1 MKWNQLLRKEF
12 TEIIKSKKILI
23 PIIAVLFVPI
33 LYAGMF
39 LWAFWDPYKQLD
51 DLPVAVVNLDKGAV
65 FDGKPI
71 EVGKGLVDNLKDN
84 TSFKW
89 EFVSEKEAE
98 KGMEGRKYYMLVR
111 IPDDFSSNA
120 TTLLKDDP
128 KPLNLEYIPNESLN
142 FLSSQIGGT
151 AIEKIK
157 GEVSSTLTKTYAEK
171 MFDSIQDVSK
181 GLADGAEGANKLH
194 DGSSELHDGSSKVTD
209 GLHTLQGKSGEMK
222 DGAQKL
228 ADGSNKLVDGS
239 GKVTNGLNTLNS
251 KTGEMQTGIGKLVD
265 GSGKVT
271 DGLHV
276 LNSNVGIG
284 KLVSG
289 SGKVTDGLHVLNSN
303 AGIGKLV
310 SGSGKVTDGLHV
322 LNSNAGIGKLVD
334 GSGKVTDGLH
344 ALNSNA
350 GIGKLVD
357 GSGKVTNGLNMLNS
371 KTGEMQ
377 TGIGKLVSGSGKV
390 TDGLNTLNSKT
401 GEMQKGI
408 GELRDG
414 SEKVT
419 GGLNELVSKSG
430 DLKTGTTD
438 LSNGMGKLV
447 EGRSQLE
454 KGSQEI
460 QKGLQDLN
468 SNVQKSAAGLEEMQ
482 SKVPSILNTVNEKI
496 DGAGANVNQLNELT
510 QSTAGDAKTAAQD
523 VANLQK
529 QIESLPK
536 EYQEQLQP
544 FITSAVKST
553 ATVQQK
559 AAGVAGGTNKLNEEV
574 KQLKGEIHQTTNG
587 LQNKLP
593 NPEGVKTLAGGIEK
607 LTNAQNEFVS
617 KFHGFGEGLDKAKI
631 GANKLKDGSVQLI
644 DGVTQLQSGSGK
656 VTAGLGELYAGANQ
670 MAGGIN
676 QLADG
681 SAQVTGGLGTVSE
694 RANQMAGGIN
704 QLADGSSQVTGG
716 LGTVSVGVSK
726 LADGSGQ
733 VTDGLGT
740 VSVGVSKLADGSGQ
754 VTGGLG
760 TVSVGVSKLADGSSQ
775 VTGGLGTV
783 SVAVNQLADGSSQVT
798 GGLGTLSAG
807 ANQMSGG
814 ITQLTDGSSQ
824 VTTGLGTLNGGLN
837 QMSTGST
844 QLIDGVNKLADG
856 SGKVTDGLVKVN
868 DGSGELAEKLG
879 EGAEKT
885 GEVKGTDK
893 TYDMFAS
900 PVKVKTEKMA
910 EVPNY
915 GTGFTPYF
923 LSLGL
928 FVGALLLSIV
938 YPLRDT
944 VGVPKSGFSWFIS
957 KFGVL
962 LSVGIIQ
969 AIVADVILLFG
980 LGVEVQSIPY
990 FILFSIVTSLAFI
1003 ALIQCLVT
1011 AFGDAGRFIAIIT
1024 LIIQLTTSAGTFPL
1038 ELIPKFLQPFN
1049 AWLPMTYSVS
1059 GLKAVVSSGDFNFM
1073 WQNIGMLMIFI
1084 VVLSLG
1090 TIASLTLMHKRQF
1103 KNVAENQ
1110 SVEA

>member
-1 MKWNQLLRKEF
+1 MKGNQLLRKEF
-12 TEIIKSKKILI
+12 TQIIKSKKILI

-89 EFVSEKEAE
+89 EFVSEKEAK

-120 TTLLKDDP
+120 TTLLKDEP

-157 GEVSSTLTKTYAEK
+157 GEVASTLTKTYAEK

-181 GLADGAEGANKLH
+181 GLADGAEGASKLH

-222 DGAQKL
+222 DGVQKL

-251 KTGEMQTGIGKLVD
+251 KTGEMQIGIGKLVD
-265 GSGKVT
+265 
-271 DGLHV
+271 
-276 LNSNVGIG
+276 
-284 KLVSG
+284 
-289 SGKVTDGLHVLNSN
+289 
-303 AGIGKLV
+303 
-310 SGSGKVTDGLHV
+310 GSGKVTDGLHV

-334 GSGKVTDGLH
+334 GSGKVT
-344 ALNSNA
+344 
-350 GIGKLVD
+350 
-357 GSGKVTNGLNMLNS
+357 NGLNTLNS

-377 TGIGKLVSGSGKV
+377 TGIGKLIDGSGKV

-408 GELRDG
+408 DELHDG

-419 GGLNELVSKSG
+419 GGLNKLVSKSG
-430 DLKTGTTD
+430 ELKIGTTG
-438 LSNGMGKLV
+438 LSNGMEALV
-447 EGRSQLE
+447 EGQRQLE
-454 KGSQEI
+454 KWSQEI
-460 QKGLQDLN
+460 QKGLQDLS
-468 SNVQKSAAGLEEMQ
+468 SNVQKSTAALEEMQ
-482 SKVPSILNTVNEKI
+482 SKDPAILSTVNEKI

-510 QSTAGDAKTAAQD
+510 QSTARDAKNAAQD
-523 VANLQK
+523 VADLQK

-544 FITSAVKST
+544 FVTSAIKNT
-553 ATVQQK
+553 TTVQQK

-574 KQLKGEIHQTTNG
+574 KQLKGEINQKTGNG
-587 LQNKLP
+587 QSKLP
-593 NPEGVKTLAGGIEK
+593 NPAELQSLTVGIERLSSAQTGFVEKFQGFGVKLN
-607 LTNAQNEFVS
+607 NAKE
-617 KFHGFGEGLDKAKI
+617 
-631 GANKLKDGSVQLI
+631 GANTLKNESGHLIDAINQLADGS
-644 DGVTQLQSGSGK
+644 DK
-656 VTAGLGELYAGANQ
+656 VTGGLGALSAGANQ
-670 MAGGIN
+670 MAGG
-676 QLADG
+676 
-681 SAQVTGGLGTVSE
+681 
-694 RANQMAGGIN
+694 
-704 QLADGSSQVTGG
+704 
-716 LGTVSVGVSK
+716 
-726 LADGSGQ
+726 
-733 VTDGLGT
+733 
-740 VSVGVSKLADGSGQ
+740 
-754 VTGGLG
+754 
-760 TVSVGVSKLADGSSQ
+760 
-775 VTGGLGTV
+775 
-783 SVAVNQLADGSSQVT
+783 VNQLANGSSRVT

-807 ANQMSGG
+807 ANQMAGG
-814 ITQLTDGSSQ
+814 VNQLANGSSQ
-824 VTTGLGTLNGGLN
+824 VTGGLGTLSVGVSKLADGSKQVTGGLGTLSVGVNQMAGGVTQLADGSGQVTTGIGTLNGGLN
-837 QMSTGST
+837 KMSTGST

-969 AIVADVILLFG
+969 AVVADVILLFG

-1073 WQNIGMLMIFI
+1073 WQNIGILMIFI

-1090 TIASLTLMHKRQF
+1090 TIASLTWMHKRQF
-1103 KNVAENQ
+1103 RNIAENQ
-1110 SVEA
+1110 SIEA

>member
-1 MKWNQLLRKEF
+1 MKGNQLLRKEF

-65 FDGKPI
+65 FDGKSI

-84 TSFKW
+84 KSFKW
-89 EFVSEKEAE
+89 EFVSEKEAK

-120 TTLLKDDP
+120 TTLLKDNP

-157 GEVSSTLTKTYAEK
+157 TEVSSTLTKTYAEK

-222 DGAQKL
+222 DGVQKL

-251 KTGEMQTGIGKLVD
+251 KTGEMQI
-265 GSGKVT
+265 
-271 DGLHV
+271 
-276 LNSNVGIG
+276 
-284 KLVSG
+284 
-289 SGKVTDGLHVLNSN
+289 
-303 AGIGKLV
+303 
-310 SGSGKVTDGLHV
+310 
-322 LNSNAGIGKLVD
+322 
-334 GSGKVTDGLH
+334 
-344 ALNSNA
+344 

-357 GSGKVTNGLNMLNS
+357 GSGKVTNGLNTLNS
-371 KTGEMQ
+371 KTSEMQ
-377 TGIGKLVSGSGKV
+377 AGIGKLVDGSGKV

-408 GELRDG
+408 GELHDG
-414 SEKVT
+414 SEKLT
-419 GGLNELVSKSG
+419 GGLNKLVSKSG
-430 DLKTGTTD
+430 ELQIGTTD

-447 EGRSQLE
+447 EGQSQLE
-454 KGSQEI
+454 EGSQAI

-468 SNVQKSAAGLEEMQ
+468 SNVQKSAADLEEMQ

-510 QSTAGDAKTAAQD
+510 QSTAGDAKTATQD

-559 AAGVAGGTNKLNEEV
+559 ATGVAGGTNKLNEEV
-574 KQLKGEIHQTTNG
+574 KQLKGEINQKTNG
-587 LQNKLP
+587 LQNELP
-593 NPEGVKTLAGGIEK
+593 NPAGGKILAGGIAK

-617 KFHGFGEGLDKAKI
+617 KFHGFGEGLDNAKI
-631 GANKLKDGSVQLI
+631 GADKLKDGSVQLI
-644 DGVTQLQSGSGK
+644 DGVAQLQSGSGK
-656 VTAGLGELYAGANQ
+656 VTAGLGQLSAGANQ
-670 MAGGIN
+670 MAGGVN
-676 QLADG
+676 QLA
-681 SAQVTGGLGTVSE
+681 
-694 RANQMAGGIN
+694 N
-704 QLADGSSQVTGG
+704 GSSQVTGG
-716 LGTVSVGVSK
+716 LGTLSAG
-726 LADGSGQ
+726 ANQ
-733 VTDGLGT
+733 M
-740 VSVGVSKLADGSGQ
+740 A
-754 VTGGLG
+754 GG
-760 TVSVGVSKLADGSSQ
+760 
-775 VTGGLGTV
+775 
-783 SVAVNQLADGSSQVT
+783 VNQLADGSSQVT
-798 GGLGTLSAG
+798 GGLGTLSVG
-807 ANQMSGG
+807 ANQMAGG
-814 ITQLTDGSSQ
+814 VNQLADGSNQ

-837 QMSTGST
+837 KMSTGST

-1073 WQNIGMLMIFI
+1073 WQNVGVLMIFI

-1090 TIASLTLMHKRQF
+1090 TIAALTWMHKRQF
-1103 KNVAENQ
+1103 RNIAENQ
-1110 SVEA
+1110 SIEA

>member
-1 MKWNQLLRKEF
+1 MKGNQLLRKEF
-12 TEIIKSKKILI
+12 TQIIKSKKILI

-51 DLPVAVVNLDKGAV
+51 DLPVAVVNLDKGAE

-89 EFVSEKEAE
+89 EFVSEKEAK

-120 TTLLKDDP
+120 TTLLKDEP

-157 GEVSSTLTKTYAEK
+157 GEVASTLTKTYAEK

-181 GLADGAEGANKLH
+181 GLADGAEGASKLH
-194 DGSSELHDGSSKVTD
+194 DGSNELHDGSSKVTD
-209 GLHTLQGKSGEMK
+209 GLHTLQGKSGEIQT
-222 DGAQKL
+222 GVGKL
-228 ADGSNKLVDGS
+228 FDGS

-251 KTGEMQTGIGKLVD
+251 KTGEMQIGIGKLVD
-265 GSGKVT
+265 
-271 DGLHV
+271 
-276 LNSNVGIG
+276 
-284 KLVSG
+284 
-289 SGKVTDGLHVLNSN
+289 
-303 AGIGKLV
+303 
-310 SGSGKVTDGLHV
+310 GSGKVTDGLHV

-334 GSGKVTDGLH
+334 GSGKVT
-344 ALNSNA
+344 
-350 GIGKLVD
+350 
-357 GSGKVTNGLNMLNS
+357 NGLNTLNS
-371 KTGEMQ
+371 KTSEMQ
-377 TGIGKLVSGSGKV
+377 TGIGKLQDGSQKV
-390 TDGLNTLNSKT
+390 TVGLNTLNGKT
-401 GEMQKGI
+401 GEIQTGI
-408 GELRDG
+408 GKLQDG
-414 SEKVT
+414 SKKVT
-419 GGLNELVSKSG
+419 AGLNTLVSQSG
-430 DLKTGTTD
+430 ELKTGTTD
-438 LSNGMGKLV
+438 LSNGMEQLVGGQSKL
-447 EGRSQLE
+447 EGASQKIE
-454 KGSQEI
+454 KGLE
-460 QKGLQDLN
+460 DLDRAVKN
-468 SNVQKSAAGLEEMQ
+468 SAAGLKEMQ
-482 SKVPSILNTVNEKI
+482 SKGPSILNTVNEKI
-496 DGAGANVNQLNELT
+496 NGAGANVNQLNELT
-510 QSTAGDAKTAAQD
+510 QSTAGDAKNAAQD

-536 EYQEQLQP
+536 EYQEQLQS
-544 FITSAVKST
+544 FITSAVTST

-574 KQLKGEIHQTTNG
+574 KQLKSEINQKTG
-587 LQNKLP
+587 DSQNKLP
-593 NPEGVKTLAGGIEK
+593 NTEKLDSLTDSIEK
-607 LTNAQNEFVS
+607 LVGVQKVFIGNFQEFGKKLNE
-617 KFHGFGEGLDKAKI
+617 AKE
-631 GANKLKDGSVQLI
+631 GANKFEKESGQLI
-644 DGVTQLQSGSGK
+644 DAINQLADGSGK
-656 VTAGLGELYAGANQ
+656 VTGGLDTLSAGANQ
-670 MAGGIN
+670 MAGG
-676 QLADG
+676 
-681 SAQVTGGLGTVSE
+681 
-694 RANQMAGGIN
+694 
-704 QLADGSSQVTGG
+704 
-716 LGTVSVGVSK
+716 
-726 LADGSGQ
+726 
-733 VTDGLGT
+733 
-740 VSVGVSKLADGSGQ
+740 
-754 VTGGLG
+754 
-760 TVSVGVSKLADGSSQ
+760 
-775 VTGGLGTV
+775 
-783 SVAVNQLADGSSQVT
+783 VNQLADGSSQVT
-798 GGLGTLSAG
+798 GGLGTLSARANQMAGGVNQLADGSSQVTGGLGTLSVGVTKLADGSSRVTGGLDTLSVG
-807 ANQMSGG
+807 AGQMSGG
-814 ITQLTDGSSQ
+814 ITQLENGSGQ
-824 VTTGLGTLNGGLN
+824 VTTGLGAL
-837 QMSTGST
+837 STGST

-885 GEVKGTDK
+885 GEVKGSDK

-969 AIVADVILLFG
+969 AVVADVILLFG

-1073 WQNIGMLMIFI
+1073 WQNIGILMIFI

-1090 TIASLTLMHKRQF
+1090 TIASLTWMHKRQF
-1103 KNVAENQ
+1103 KNIAENQ

>member
-1 MKWNQLLRKEF
+1 MKGNQLLRKEF

-65 FDGKPI
+65 LDGKPI

-84 TSFKW
+84 KSFKW
-89 EFVSEKEAE
+89 EFVSEKEAK

-120 TTLLKDDP
+120 TTLLKDNP
-128 KPLNLEYIPNESLN
+128 RPLNLEYIPNESLN

-157 GEVSSTLTKTYAEK
+157 TEVSSTLTKTYAEK
-171 MFDSIQDVSK
+171 MFDSIKDVSK
-181 GLADGAEGANKLH
+181 GLADGSEGASKLH

-222 DGAQKL
+222 DGVQKL

-239 GKVTNGLNTLNS
+239 GKVTAGLNTLNS
-251 KTGEMQTGIGKLVD
+251 KTGEMQTGIGKLQD
-265 GSGKVT
+265 GSQKVT
-271 DGLHV
+271 
-276 LNSNVGIG
+276 
-284 KLVSG
+284 
-289 SGKVTDGLHVLNSN
+289 
-303 AGIGKLV
+303 A
-310 SGSGKVTDGLHV
+310 
-322 LNSNAGIGKLVD
+322 
-334 GSGKVTDGLH
+334 
-344 ALNSNA
+344 
-350 GIGKLVD
+350 
-357 GSGKVTNGLNMLNS
+357 
-371 KTGEMQ
+371 
-377 TGIGKLVSGSGKV
+377 
-390 TDGLNTLNSKT
+390 GLNTLVN
-401 GEMQKGI
+401 
-408 GELRDG
+408 
-414 SEKVT
+414 
-419 GGLNELVSKSG
+419 KSG
-430 DLKTGTTD
+430 ELKTGTNE
-438 LSNGMGKLV
+438 LAAGMEQLV
-447 EGRSQLE
+447 GGQSQLE
-454 KGSQEI
+454 GVSQKIE
-460 QKGLQDLN
+460 KGLQELD
-468 SNVQKSAAGLEEMQ
+468 SKVKSSAAGLEEMQ
-482 SKVPSILNTVNEKI
+482 AKVPTILNKVNEKI
-496 DGAGANVNQLNELT
+496 DGAEKNVNQLNGFT
-510 QSTAGDAKTAAQD
+510 QSTAGDAKNAAQD

-544 FITSAVKST
+544 YVTNAAKST

-559 AAGVAGGTNKLNEEV
+559 VAVVSGGTKQLNEEV
-574 KQLKGEIHQTTNG
+574 NQLKGEINQKASEM
-587 LQNKLP
+587 QNKLP
-593 NPEGVKTLAGGIEK
+593 NSGGINTLTDGITK
-607 LTNAQNEFVS
+607 LMNAQNQFVS
-617 KFHGFGEGLDKAKI
+617 KFHGFGEGLNNAKV
-631 GANKLKDGSVQLI
+631 GANKLNKGSDQLI
-644 DGVTQLQSGSGK
+644 DGVTQL
-656 VTAGLGELYAGANQ
+656 
-670 MAGGIN
+670 
-676 QLADG
+676 
-681 SAQVTGGLGTVSE
+681 
-694 RANQMAGGIN
+694 
-704 QLADGSSQVTGG
+704 ADGSS
-716 LGTVSVGVSK
+716 K
-726 LADGSGQ
+726 
-733 VTDGLGT
+733 
-740 VSVGVSKLADGSGQ
+740 
-754 VTGGLG
+754 
-760 TVSVGVSKLADGSSQ
+760 
-775 VTGGLGTV
+775 
-783 SVAVNQLADGSSQVT
+783 VT

-807 ANQMSGG
+807 ANQMTGG
-814 ITQLTDGSSQ
+814 ITQLADGSSQ

-837 QMSTGST
+837 KISTGST

-900 PVKVKTEKMA
+900 PVKVKTEKIA

-990 FILFSIVTSLAFI
+990 FILFSIITSLAFI

-1024 LIIQLTTSAGTFPL
+1024 LIMQLTTSAGTFPL

-1059 GLKAVVSSGDFNFM
+1059 GFKAVVSSGDFDFM

-1103 KNVAENQ
+1103 KNIAENQ
-1110 SVEA
+1110 SIEA

>member
-1 MKWNQLLRKEF
+1 MKGNQLLRKEF

-84 TSFKW
+84 KSFKW
-89 EFVSEKEAE
+89 EFVSEKEAK

-120 TTLLKDDP
+120 TTLLKDNP

-157 GEVSSTLTKTYAEK
+157 GEVASTLTKTYAEK

-222 DGAQKL
+222 DGVQKL

-251 KTGEMQTGIGKLVD
+251 KTGEMQIGIGKLVD
-265 GSGKVT
+265 
-271 DGLHV
+271 
-276 LNSNVGIG
+276 
-284 KLVSG
+284 
-289 SGKVTDGLHVLNSN
+289 
-303 AGIGKLV
+303 
-310 SGSGKVTDGLHV
+310 GSGKVTDGLHV

-357 GSGKVTNGLNMLNS
+357 GSGKVTDGLHALNS
-371 KTGEMQ
+371 NA
-377 TGIGKLVSGSGKV
+377 GIGKLVDGSGKV

-401 GEMQKGI
+401 GE
-408 GELRDG
+408 LRDG

-419 GGLNELVSKSG
+419 GGLNKLVSKSG
-430 DLKTGTTD
+430 ELKTGTTD

-447 EGRSQLE
+447 EGQSQLE
-454 KGSQEI
+454 EGSQAI
-460 QKGLQDLN
+460 QKGLQELN

-510 QSTAGDAKTAAQD
+510 QSTAGDAKNAAQE

-544 FITSAVKST
+544 FVTSAVKST

-574 KQLKGEIHQTTNG
+574 KQVKVEIHQTTNG

-593 NPEGVKTLAGGIEK
+593 NPAGIKTLAGGIEK

-617 KFHGFGEGLDKAKI
+617 KFHGFGEGLDNAKI
-631 GANKLKDGSVQLI
+631 GADKLKDGSVQLI

-656 VTAGLGELYAGANQ
+656 VTAGLGQLSAGV
-670 MAGGIN
+670 N

-681 SAQVTGGLGTVSE
+681 SGQVTDGLGTLSVGVSKLADGSGQVTGGLGTLSV
-694 RANQMAGGIN
+694 GVTK
-704 QLADGSSQVTGG
+704 LADGSGQVTGG
-716 LGTVSVGVSK
+716 LGTLSVGVSK

-740 VSVGVSKLADGSGQ
+740 LSVGANQ
-754 VTGGLG
+754 MAGG
-760 TVSVGVSKLADGSSQ
+760 
-775 VTGGLGTV
+775 
-783 SVAVNQLADGSSQVT
+783 VNQLADGS
-798 GGLGTLSAG
+798 G
-807 ANQMSGG
+807 
-814 ITQLTDGSSQ
+814 Q

-837 QMSTGST
+837 QMSNGST

-990 FILFSIVTSLAFI
+990 FILFSIITSLAFI

-1024 LIIQLTTSAGTFPL
+1024 LIMQLTTSAGTFPL

-1059 GLKAVVSSGDFNFM
+1059 GLKAVVSSGDFDFM
-1073 WQNIGMLMIFI
+1073 WKNIGILMIFI
-1084 VVLSLG
+1084 VVLSFG
-1090 TIASLTLMHKRQF
+1090 TIVSLTLMHKRKF
-1103 KNVAENQ
+1103 KNVLENQ

>member
-1 MKWNQLLRKEF
+1 MKGNQLLRKEF
-12 TEIIKSKKILI
+12 TQIIKSKKILI

-89 EFVSEKEAE
+89 EFVSEKEAK

-120 TTLLKDDP
+120 TTLLKDEP

-157 GEVSSTLTKTYAEK
+157 GEVASTLTKTYAEK

-181 GLADGAEGANKLH
+181 GLADGAEGASKLH

-222 DGAQKL
+222 DGVGKL

-239 GKVTNGLNTLNS
+239 GKVTAGLNTLNSKTGEMQVGIGKLQDGSQKVTVGLNTLNS
-251 KTGEMQTGIGKLVD
+251 KTGEMQTGIGKLID
-265 GSGKVT
+265 GSR
-271 DGLHV
+271 
-276 LNSNVGIG
+276 
-284 KLVSG
+284 
-289 SGKVTDGLHVLNSN
+289 
-303 AGIGKLV
+303 
-310 SGSGKVTDGLHV
+310 
-322 LNSNAGIGKLVD
+322 
-334 GSGKVTDGLH
+334 
-344 ALNSNA
+344 
-350 GIGKLVD
+350 
-357 GSGKVTNGLNMLNS
+357 
-371 KTGEMQ
+371 
-377 TGIGKLVSGSGKV
+377 KV

-408 GELRDG
+408 GELHDG

-419 GGLNELVSKSG
+419 GGLNKLVSKSG
-430 DLKTGTTD
+430 ELKTGTTD
-438 LSNGMGKLV
+438 LSNGMEQLV
-447 EGRSQLE
+447 GGQSQLE
-454 KGSQEI
+454 VASQKIE
-460 QKGLQDLN
+460 KGLQDLN
-468 SNVQKSAAGLEEMQ
+468 SKVKSSAAGLGEMQ
-482 SKVPSILNTVNEKI
+482 SKGNTVNEKI
-496 DGAGANVNQLNELT
+496 DEAGANVNQLNELT
-510 QSTAGDAKTAAQD
+510 QSTAGDAKNAAQD

-544 FITSAVKST
+544 FITSAVKNT

-574 KQLKGEIHQTTNG
+574 KQLKGEINQKTSDG
-587 LQNKLP
+587 QSKLP
-593 NPEGVKTLAGGIEK
+593 NAAELQSLTVGIERLSSAQTGFVEKFQGFGVKLN
-607 LTNAQNEFVS
+607 NAKE
-617 KFHGFGEGLDKAKI
+617 
-631 GANKLKDGSVQLI
+631 GANTFKNESGQLI
-644 DGVTQLQSGSGK
+644 DAINQLADGSDK
-656 VTAGLGELYAGANQ
+656 VTGGLGALSAGANQ
-670 MAGGIN
+670 MAGGVN
-676 QLADG
+676 QLA
-681 SAQVTGGLGTVSE
+681 
-694 RANQMAGGIN
+694 N
-704 QLADGSSQVTGG
+704 GSSQVTGG
-716 LGTVSVGVSK
+716 LGTLS
-726 LADGSGQ
+726 
-733 VTDGLGT
+733 
-740 VSVGVSKLADGSGQ
+740 
-754 VTGGLG
+754 TG
-760 TVSVGVSKLADGSSQ
+760 ANQ
-775 VTGGLGTV
+775 MAGG
-783 SVAVNQLADGSSQVT
+783 VNQLADGSSQVT
-798 GGLGTLSAG
+798 GGLGTLSVG
-807 ANQMSGG
+807 ANQMAGG
-814 ITQLTDGSSQ
+814 VNQLADGSNQ

-856 SGKVTDGLVKVN
+856 SGKVTDGLMKVN

-969 AIVADVILLFG
+969 AVVADVILLFG

-1073 WQNIGMLMIFI
+1073 WQNVGVLMIFI

-1090 TIASLTLMHKRQF
+1090 TIASLTWMHKRQF
-1103 KNVAENQ
+1103 KNIAENQ

>member
-1 MKWNQLLRKEF
+1 MKGNQLLRKEF

-84 TSFKW
+84 KSFKW
-89 EFVSEKEAE
+89 EFVSEKEAK

-120 TTLLKDDP
+120 TTLLKDNP

-157 GEVSSTLTKTYAEK
+157 TEVSSTLTKTYAEK
-171 MFDSIQDVSK
+171 MFDSIKDVSK
-181 GLADGAEGANKLH
+181 GLADGAEGANELH

-222 DGAQKL
+222 DGVQKL

-251 KTGEMQTGIGKLVD
+251 KTGEMQTGIGKLQD

-271 DGLHV
+271 G
-276 LNSNVGIG
+276 
-284 KLVSG
+284 
-289 SGKVTDGLHVLNSN
+289 
-303 AGIGKLV
+303 
-310 SGSGKVTDGLHV
+310 
-322 LNSNAGIGKLVD
+322 
-334 GSGKVTDGLH
+334 
-344 ALNSNA
+344 
-350 GIGKLVD
+350 
-357 GSGKVTNGLNMLNS
+357 
-371 KTGEMQ
+371 
-377 TGIGKLVSGSGKV
+377 
-390 TDGLNTLNSKT
+390 GLNTLNSKT
-401 GEMQKGI
+401 

-419 GGLNELVSKSG
+419 GGLNKLVSKSG
-430 DLKTGTTD
+430 ELQTGTTN

-447 EGRSQLE
+447 EGQSQLE
-454 KGSQEI
+454 KGSQAI

-468 SNVQKSAAGLEEMQ
+468 SNVQNSAAGLEEMQ
-482 SKVPSILNTVNEKI
+482 SKVPSILNAVNEKI
-496 DGAGANVNQLNELT
+496 DGAGENVNQLNELT
-510 QSTAGDAKTAAQD
+510 QSTAGDAKNAAQE

-529 QIESLPK
+529 KIESLPK
-536 EYQEQLQP
+536 EYQEQLQA

-559 AAGVAGGTNKLNEEV
+559 ATGVAGGTNKLNEEV
-574 KQLKGEIHQTTNG
+574 KQLKGEIDQKTSG

-593 NPEGVKTLAGGIEK
+593 NSEGVKTLADGIEK

-617 KFHGFGEGLDKAKI
+617 KFYGFGEGLDNAKI
-631 GANKLKDGSVQLI
+631 GADKLKDGSVQLI
-644 DGVTQLQSGSGK
+644 DGITQLQSGSGK
-656 VTAGLGELYAGANQ
+656 VTAGLGQLSAG
-670 MAGGIN
+670 
-676 QLADG
+676 
-681 SAQVTGGLGTVSE
+681 
-694 RANQMAGGIN
+694 
-704 QLADGSSQVTGG
+704 
-716 LGTVSVGVSK
+716 
-726 LADGSGQ
+726 
-733 VTDGLGT
+733 
-740 VSVGVSKLADGSGQ
+740 
-754 VTGGLG
+754 
-760 TVSVGVSKLADGSSQ
+760 
-775 VTGGLGTV
+775 
-783 SVAVNQLADGSSQVT
+783 VNQLVDGSSQVT
-798 GGLGTLSAG
+798 GGLGTLSVG
-807 ANQMSGG
+807 TSQMTGG
-814 ITQLTDGSSQ
+814 ITQLADGSSQ

-837 QMSTGST
+837 KMSTGST

-990 FILFSIVTSLAFI
+990 FILFSIITSLAFI

-1024 LIIQLTTSAGTFPL
+1024 LIMQLTTSAGTFPL
-1038 ELIPKFLQPFN
+1038 ELIPKFLQPFH

-1059 GLKAVVSSGDFNFM
+1059 GLKAVVSSGDFDFM

>member
-1 MKWNQLLRKEF
+1 MKGNQLLRKEF
-12 TEIIKSKKILI
+12 TQIIKSKKILI

-89 EFVSEKEAE
+89 EFVSEKEA
-98 KGMEGRKYYMLVR
+98 KRGMEGRKYYMLVR

-209 GLHTLQGKSGEMK
+209 GLHTLQEKSGEMK
-222 DGAQKL
+222 DGVQKL

-251 KTGEMQTGIGKLVD
+251 KTGEMQIGIGKLVD

-271 DGLHV
+271 NGLNT
-276 LNSNVGIG
+276 LNSKTGEMQIGIG
-284 KLVSG
+284 KLV
-289 SGKVTDGLHVLNSN
+289 D
-303 AGIGKLV
+303 
-310 SGSGKVTDGLHV
+310 GSGKVTDGLHV

-357 GSGKVTNGLNMLNS
+357 GSGKVTDGLHALNS
-371 KTGEMQ
+371 NA
-377 TGIGKLVSGSGKV
+377 GIGKLVDGSGKV

-401 GEMQKGI
+401 GE
-408 GELRDG
+408 LRDG

-419 GGLNELVSKSG
+419 GGLNKLVSKSG
-430 DLKTGTTD
+430 ELKTGTTD

-447 EGRSQLE
+447 EGQSQLE

-460 QKGLQDLN
+460 QKGLQELN
-468 SNVQKSAAGLEEMQ
+468 SSVQKSAAGLEEMQ

-510 QSTAGDAKTAAQD
+510 QSTAGDAKNAAQE

-544 FITSAVKST
+544 FVTSAVKST

-587 LQNKLP
+587 LQKNLP
-593 NPEGVKTLAGGIEK
+593 NPAGIKTLAGGIEK
-607 LTNAQNEFVS
+607 LTSAQNEFVS
-617 KFHGFGEGLDKAKI
+617 KFHGFGEGLDNAKI
-631 GANKLKDGSVQLI
+631 GADKLKDGSVQLI
-644 DGVTQLQSGSGK
+644 DGVTQLQSGSEK
-656 VTAGLGELYAGANQ
+656 VTAGLGQLSAGVNQ
-670 MAGGIN
+670 
-676 QLADG
+676 
-681 SAQVTGGLGTVSE
+681 
-694 RANQMAGGIN
+694 
-704 QLADGSSQVTGG
+704 
-716 LGTVSVGVSK
+716 

-733 VTDGLGT
+733 VTGGLGT
-740 VSVGVSKLADGSGQ
+740 LSVGVSKLADGSGQ

-760 TVSVGVSKLADGSSQ
+760 TLSVGVTK
-775 VTGGLGTV
+775 
-783 SVAVNQLADGSSQVT
+783 LADGSSQVT

-807 ANQMSGG
+807 VNQLADGSGQVTGGLGTLSAGANQMAGG
-814 ITQLTDGSSQ
+814 VNQLADGSSQVTDGLGTLSVGANQMAGGVNQLADGSNQ

-837 QMSTGST
+837 KMSTGST

-856 SGKVTDGLVKVN
+856 SGKVTDGLEKVN

-969 AIVADVILLFG
+969 AVVADVILLFG

-1073 WQNIGMLMIFI
+1073 WQNVGVLMIFI

-1090 TIASLTLMHKRQF
+1090 TIASLTWMHKRQF
-1103 KNVAENQ
+1103 RNIAENQ
-1110 SVEA
+1110 SIEA

>member
-1 MKWNQLLRKEF
+1 MKGNQLLHKEF
-12 TEIIKSKKILI
+12 TQIIKSKKILI

-89 EFVSEKEAE
+89 EFVSEKEAK

-120 TTLLKDDP
+120 TTLLKDEP

-181 GLADGAEGANKLH
+181 GLADGAEGASKLH
-194 DGSSELHDGSSKVTD
+194 DGSSELHDGSSKVTG

-222 DGAQKL
+222 DGVGKL
-228 ADGSNKLVDGS
+228 FDGS
-239 GKVTNGLNTLNS
+239 GKVTAGLNTLNG
-251 KTGEMQTGIGKLVD
+251 KTGEMQIGIGKLVD
-265 GSGKVT
+265 
-271 DGLHV
+271 
-276 LNSNVGIG
+276 
-284 KLVSG
+284 
-289 SGKVTDGLHVLNSN
+289 
-303 AGIGKLV
+303 
-310 SGSGKVTDGLHV
+310 GSGKVTDGLHV

-334 GSGKVTDGLH
+334 GSGKVTDGL
-344 ALNSNA
+344 
-350 GIGKLVD
+350 
-357 GSGKVTNGLNMLNS
+357 
-371 KTGEMQ
+371 
-377 TGIGKLVSGSGKV
+377 
-390 TDGLNTLNSKT
+390 NTLNSKT
-401 GEMQKGI
+401 GEMKKGI
-408 GELRDG
+408 SELHDG

-419 GGLNELVSKSG
+419 NGLSILVSKTG
-430 DLKTGTTD
+430 ELKTGTTE
-438 LSNGMGKLV
+438 LSNGMEKLA
-447 EGRSQLE
+447 GGQSQLE

-460 QKGLQDLN
+460 QKGLQELN
-468 SNVQKSAAGLEEMQ
+468 NKVQNSVAGLEEMQ
-482 SKVPSILNTVNEKI
+482 LKVPAILNTVNEKI
-496 DGAGANVNQLNELT
+496 DGAGANVNQLNEFT
-510 QSTAGDAKTAAQD
+510 QSTAGDAKTAAQE

-544 FITSAVKST
+544 FIASAVKST
-553 ATVQQK
+553 TTVQQK

-574 KQLKGEIHQTTNG
+574 KQLKGEIGEKTSGMQS
-587 LQNKLP
+587 KMP
-593 NPEGVKTLAGGIEK
+593 NPEDIGNLTSGIKKLA
-607 LTNAQNEFVS
+607 NAQNEFVS
-617 KFHGFGEGLDKAKI
+617 KFHGLGEGLGNAKV
-631 GANKLKDGSVQLI
+631 GADRLKNGSGQLI
-644 DGVTQLQSGSGK
+644 DGVNQLFDGSGK
-656 VTAGLGELYAGANQ
+656 VTEGLGTLSVGANQ
-670 MAGGIN
+670 MAGG
-676 QLADG
+676 
-681 SAQVTGGLGTVSE
+681 
-694 RANQMAGGIN
+694 
-704 QLADGSSQVTGG
+704 
-716 LGTVSVGVSK
+716 
-726 LADGSGQ
+726 
-733 VTDGLGT
+733 
-740 VSVGVSKLADGSGQ
+740 
-754 VTGGLG
+754 
-760 TVSVGVSKLADGSSQ
+760 
-775 VTGGLGTV
+775 
-783 SVAVNQLADGSSQVT
+783 VNQLADGSSQVT
-798 GGLGTLSAG
+798 GGLGQLSVGVTKLADGSSQVTGGLDTLSAG
-807 ANQMSGG
+807 AGQMSGG
-814 ITQLTDGSSQ
+814 ITQLANGSGQ
-824 VTTGLGTLNGGLN
+824 VTTGLGTL
-837 QMSTGST
+837 STGST

-969 AIVADVILLFG
+969 AVVADMILLFG

-1073 WQNIGMLMIFI
+1073 WQNIGILMIFI

-1090 TIASLTLMHKRQF
+1090 TIVSLTWMHKRQF
-1103 KNVAENQ
+1103 RNIAENQ

>member
-84 TSFKW
+84 KSFKW
-89 EFVSEKEAE
+89 EFVSEKEAK

-111 IPDDFSSNA
+111 IPNDFSSNA

-222 DGAQKL
+222 DGVGKL
-228 ADGSNKLVDGS
+228 ADGSNKLVDGSGKVTAGLNTLNSKTGIGKLQDGSGKVTDGLNTLNGKTGEMQTGIGKLVDGS

-251 KTGEMQTGIGKLVD
+251 KTGE
-265 GSGKVT
+265 
-271 DGLHV
+271 
-276 LNSNVGIG
+276 
-284 KLVSG
+284 
-289 SGKVTDGLHVLNSN
+289 
-303 AGIGKLV
+303 
-310 SGSGKVTDGLHV
+310 
-322 LNSNAGIGKLVD
+322 
-334 GSGKVTDGLH
+334 
-344 ALNSNA
+344 
-350 GIGKLVD
+350 
-357 GSGKVTNGLNMLNS
+357 
-371 KTGEMQ
+371 
-377 TGIGKLVSGSGKV
+377 
-390 TDGLNTLNSKT
+390 
-401 GEMQKGI
+401 
-408 GELRDG
+408 LRDG

-419 GGLNELVSKSG
+419 GGLNKLVSKSG
-430 DLKTGTTD
+430 ELQTGTTD
-438 LSNGMGKLV
+438 LSNGMGKLA
-447 EGRSQLE
+447 EGKSQLE

-460 QKGLQDLN
+460 QKGLQELN
-468 SNVQKSAAGLEEMQ
+468 SNVQKSAVGLEEMQ

-510 QSTAGDAKTAAQD
+510 QSTAGDAKNAAQE

-544 FITSAVKST
+544 FVTSAVKST

-559 AAGVAGGTNKLNEEV
+559 ATGVAGGTNKLNEEV
-574 KQLKGEIHQTTNG
+574 KQLTGEIHQTTNG

-593 NPEGVKTLAGGIEK
+593 NPAGVKTLAGGVEK

-631 GANKLKDGSVQLI
+631 GADKLKDGSVQLI

-656 VTAGLGELYAGANQ
+656 VTAGLGQLSAGA
-670 MAGGIN
+670 N

-681 SAQVTGGLGTVSE
+681 SNQVTGGLGTLSVG
-694 RANQMAGGIN
+694 ANQMAGGIN

-716 LGTVSVGVSK
+716 LGTLSVGVTK
-726 LADGSGQ
+726 LADGS
-733 VTDGLGT
+733 
-740 VSVGVSKLADGSGQ
+740 
-754 VTGGLG
+754 
-760 TVSVGVSKLADGSSQ
+760 
-775 VTGGLGTV
+775 
-783 SVAVNQLADGSSQVT
+783 N
-798 GGLGTLSAG
+798 
-807 ANQMSGG
+807 
-814 ITQLTDGSSQ
+814 Q
-824 VTTGLGTLNGGLN
+824 VTTGLGGLNGGLN
-837 QMSTGST
+837 KMSTGST

-1059 GLKAVVSSGDFNFM
+1059 GLKAVVSSGDFDFM
-1073 WQNIGMLMIFI
+1073 WQNVGVLMIFI

-1090 TIASLTLMHKRQF
+1090 TIASLTWMHKRQF
-1103 KNVAENQ
+1103 RNIAENQ

>member
-1 MKWNQLLRKEF
+1 MKGNQLLRKEF
-12 TEIIKSKKILI
+12 TEIIKNKKILI

-84 TSFKW
+84 KSFKW
-89 EFVSEKEAE
+89 EFVSEKEAK

-120 TTLLKDDP
+120 TTLLKDNP

-157 GEVSSTLTKTYAEK
+157 GEVASTLTKTYAEK

-251 KTGEMQTGIGKLVD
+251 KTGEMQI
-265 GSGKVT
+265 
-271 DGLHV
+271 
-276 LNSNVGIG
+276 
-284 KLVSG
+284 
-289 SGKVTDGLHVLNSN
+289 
-303 AGIGKLV
+303 
-310 SGSGKVTDGLHV
+310 
-322 LNSNAGIGKLVD
+322 
-334 GSGKVTDGLH
+334 
-344 ALNSNA
+344 

-357 GSGKVTNGLNMLNS
+357 GSGKVTNGLNTLNS

-377 TGIGKLVSGSGKV
+377 TGIGKLIDGSGKV

-408 GELRDG
+408 GELHDG

-419 GGLNELVSKSG
+419 GGLNKLVSKSG
-430 DLKTGTTD
+430 ELKTGTTD

-447 EGRSQLE
+447 EGQSQLE
-454 KGSQEI
+454 EGSQAI

-468 SNVQKSAAGLEEMQ
+468 SNVQKSAADLEEMQ

-510 QSTAGDAKTAAQD
+510 QSTAGDAKTATQD

-574 KQLKGEIHQTTNG
+574 KQLKGEINQKTSDA
-587 LQNKLP
+587 QNKLP
-593 NPEGVKTLAGGIEK
+593 NTAKLDSLTEGIEK
-607 LTNAQNEFVS
+607 LASAQKGFVEN
-617 KFHGFGEGLDKAKI
+617 FQGFGKNLNVAKE
-631 GANKLKDGSVQLI
+631 GANKFKNESGQLI
-644 DGVTQLQSGSGK
+644 DAINQLADGSGK
-656 VTAGLGELYAGANQ
+656 VTGGLGALSAGANQ
-670 MAGGIN
+670 MAGGVN
-676 QLADG
+676 QLA
-681 SAQVTGGLGTVSE
+681 
-694 RANQMAGGIN
+694 N
-704 QLADGSSQVTGG
+704 GSSQVTGG
-716 LGTVSVGVSK
+716 LGTLSAG
-726 LADGSGQ
+726 ANQ
-733 VTDGLGT
+733 M
-740 VSVGVSKLADGSGQ
+740 A
-754 VTGGLG
+754 GG
-760 TVSVGVSKLADGSSQ
+760 
-775 VTGGLGTV
+775 
-783 SVAVNQLADGSSQVT
+783 VNQLADGSSQVT
-798 GGLGTLSAG
+798 GGLGTLSVG
-807 ANQMSGG
+807 ANQMAGG
-814 ITQLTDGSSQ
+814 VNQLADGSNQ

-837 QMSTGST
+837 KMSTGST

-1024 LIIQLTTSAGTFPL
+1024 LIMQLTTSAGTFPL

-1059 GLKAVVSSGDFNFM
+1059 GLKAVVSSGDFDFM

>member
-1 MKWNQLLRKEF
+1 MKGNQLLRKEF
-12 TEIIKSKKILI
+12 TQIITSKKILI

-89 EFVSEKEAE
+89 EFVSEKEAK

-120 TTLLKDDP
+120 TTLLKDEP

-157 GEVSSTLTKTYAEK
+157 GEVASTLTKTYAEK

-181 GLADGAEGANKLH
+181 GLADGAEGASKLH

-222 DGAQKL
+222 DGVQKL

-239 GKVTNGLNTLNS
+239 GKVTAGLNTLNS
-251 KTGEMQTGIGKLVD
+251 KSGIGKLQD
-265 GSGKVT
+265 
-271 DGLHV
+271 
-276 LNSNVGIG
+276 
-284 KLVSG
+284 
-289 SGKVTDGLHVLNSN
+289 
-303 AGIGKLV
+303 
-310 SGSGKVTDGLHV
+310 
-322 LNSNAGIGKLVD
+322 
-334 GSGKVTDGLH
+334 
-344 ALNSNA
+344 
-350 GIGKLVD
+350 
-357 GSGKVTNGLNMLNS
+357 
-371 KTGEMQ
+371 
-377 TGIGKLVSGSGKV
+377 GSGKV

-408 GELRDG
+408 SELHDG

-419 GGLNELVSKSG
+419 NGLSILVSKTG
-430 DLKTGTTD
+430 ELKTGTTE
-438 LSNGMGKLV
+438 LSNGMEKLA
-447 EGRSQLE
+447 GGQRQLE
-454 KGSQEI
+454 EGSQEI
-460 QKGLQDLN
+460 QKGLQELN
-468 SNVQKSAAGLEEMQ
+468 NKVQSSVAGLGEMQ

-510 QSTAGDAKTAAQD
+510 QSTAGDAKNAAQD

-544 FITSAVKST
+544 FITNAVKST

-574 KQLKGEIHQTTNG
+574 KQLKGEISEKTSGMQS
-587 LQNKLP
+587 KMP
-593 NPEGVKTLAGGIEK
+593 NPEDVGNLTSGIKK

-617 KFHGFGEGLDKAKI
+617 RFHGLGEGLGNAKV
-631 GANKLKDGSVQLI
+631 GADRLKNGSGQLI
-644 DGVTQLQSGSGK
+644 DGVNQLFDGSGK
-656 VTAGLGELYAGANQ
+656 VTE
-670 MAGGIN
+670 
-676 QLADG
+676 
-681 SAQVTGGLGTVSE
+681 GLGTLSVG
-694 RANQMAGGIN
+694 ANQMAGGIN
-704 QLADGSSQVTGG
+704 QLADGSSQVTGS
-716 LGTVSVGVSK
+716 LGTLSVGVTK
-726 LADGSGQ
+726 LADGS
-733 VTDGLGT
+733 D
-740 VSVGVSKLADGSGQ
+740 
-754 VTGGLG
+754 
-760 TVSVGVSKLADGSSQ
+760 
-775 VTGGLGTV
+775 
-783 SVAVNQLADGSSQVT
+783 
-798 GGLGTLSAG
+798 
-807 ANQMSGG
+807 
-814 ITQLTDGSSQ
+814 Q
-824 VTTGLGTLNGGLN
+824 VTTGIGTLNGGLN
-837 QMSTGST
+837 KMSTGST
-844 QLIDGVNKLADG
+844 QLIDGVNKIADG

-969 AIVADVILLFG
+969 AVVADVILLFG

-990 FILFSIVTSLAFI
+990 FILFSIVTSLVFI

-1073 WQNIGMLMIFI
+1073 WQNVGVLMIFI

-1090 TIASLTLMHKRQF
+1090 TIASLTWMHKRQF
-1103 KNVAENQ
+1103 KNIAENQ

>member
-89 EFVSEKEAE
+89 EFVSEKEAK

-111 IPDDFSSNA
+111 IPNDFSSNA

-181 GLADGAEGANKLH
+181 GLADGAEGASKLH

-222 DGAQKL
+222 DGVGKL
-228 ADGSNKLVDGS
+228 FDGS
-239 GKVTNGLNTLNS
+239 GKVTAGLNTLNG

-276 LNSNVGIG
+276 LNSN
-284 KLVSG
+284 
-289 SGKVTDGLHVLNSN
+289 
-303 AGIGKLV
+303 
-310 SGSGKVTDGLHV
+310 
-322 LNSNAGIGKLVD
+322 
-334 GSGKVTDGLH
+334 
-344 ALNSNA
+344 A

-357 GSGKVTNGLNMLNS
+357 GSGKVTNGLN
-371 KTGEMQ
+371 
-377 TGIGKLVSGSGKV
+377 
-390 TDGLNTLNSKT
+390 TLNSKT
-401 GEMQKGI
+401 DEMKKGI
-408 GELRDG
+408 SELHDG

-419 GGLNELVSKSG
+419 NGLSILISKTG
-430 DLKTGTTD
+430 ELKTGTTE
-438 LSNGMGKLV
+438 LSNGMEKLA
-447 EGRSQLE
+447 GGQSQLE

-460 QKGLQDLN
+460 QKGLQELN
-468 SNVQKSAAGLEEMQ
+468 NKVQNSVAGLEEMQ
-482 SKVPSILNTVNEKI
+482 LKVPAILNTVNEKI
-496 DGAGANVNQLNELT
+496 DGAGANVNQLNEFT

-529 QIESLPK
+529 RIESLPK

-553 ATVQQK
+553 TTVQQK

-574 KQLKGEIHQTTNG
+574 KQLKGEIGEKTSRMQS
-587 LQNKLP
+587 KMP
-593 NPEGVKTLAGGIEK
+593 NPEDVGNLTSGIKK

-617 KFHGFGEGLDKAKI
+617 KFHGLGEGLGNAKV
-631 GANKLKDGSVQLI
+631 GVDRLKNGSGQLI
-644 DGVTQLQSGSGK
+644 DGVNQLFDGSGK
-656 VTAGLGELYAGANQ
+656 VTEGLGTLSVGANQ
-670 MAGGIN
+670 MAGG
-676 QLADG
+676 
-681 SAQVTGGLGTVSE
+681 
-694 RANQMAGGIN
+694 
-704 QLADGSSQVTGG
+704 
-716 LGTVSVGVSK
+716 
-726 LADGSGQ
+726 
-733 VTDGLGT
+733 
-740 VSVGVSKLADGSGQ
+740 
-754 VTGGLG
+754 
-760 TVSVGVSKLADGSSQ
+760 
-775 VTGGLGTV
+775 
-783 SVAVNQLADGSSQVT
+783 VNQLADGSSQVT
-798 GGLGTLSAG
+798 GGLGQLSVGVTKLADGSSQVTGGLDTLSAG
-807 ANQMSGG
+807 AGQMSGG
-814 ITQLTDGSSQ
+814 ITQLANGSGQ
-824 VTTGLGTLNGGLN
+824 VTTGLSTL
-837 QMSTGST
+837 STGST

-969 AIVADVILLFG
+969 AIVADIILLFG

-1073 WQNIGMLMIFI
+1073 WQNIGVLMIFI

-1090 TIASLTLMHKRQF
+1090 TIASLTWMHKRQF
-1103 KNVAENQ
+1103 RNIAENQ

>member
-39 LWAFWDPYKQLD
+39 LWAFWDPYEQLD

-84 TSFKW
+84 KSFKW
-89 EFVSEKEAE
+89 EFVSEKEAKE
-98 KGMEGRKYYMLVR
+98 GMEGRKYYMLVR

-171 MFDSIQDVSK
+171 MFDSIKDVSK
-181 GLADGAEGANKLH
+181 GLADGADGADKLH
-194 DGSSELHDGSSKVTD
+194 DGASELHDGSNKVTD
-209 GLHTLQGKSGEMK
+209 GLYTLQGKSGEMK
-222 DGAQKL
+222 DGVQKL
-228 ADGSNKLVDGS
+228 ADGSNKLQDGSGKVTAGLNTLNSKTGIGKLADGS
-239 GKVTNGLNTLNS
+239 GKVTNGLNTLNG
-251 KTGEMQTGIGKLVD
+251 KTD
-265 GSGKVT
+265 
-271 DGLHV
+271 
-276 LNSNVGIG
+276 
-284 KLVSG
+284 
-289 SGKVTDGLHVLNSN
+289 
-303 AGIGKLV
+303 
-310 SGSGKVTDGLHV
+310 
-322 LNSNAGIGKLVD
+322 
-334 GSGKVTDGLH
+334 
-344 ALNSNA
+344 
-350 GIGKLVD
+350 
-357 GSGKVTNGLNMLNS
+357 
-371 KTGEMQ
+371 
-377 TGIGKLVSGSGKV
+377 
-390 TDGLNTLNSKT
+390 
-401 GEMQKGI
+401 EMQKGI
-408 GELRDG
+408 GELRSG

-419 GGLNELVSKSG
+419 NGLNTLES
-430 DLKTGTTD
+430 KTGELKKGTTE
-438 LSNGMGKLV
+438 LSNGMEKLV
-447 EGRSQLE
+447 EGQSQLE

-460 QKGLQDLN
+460 QKGLQELN
-468 SNVQKSAAGLEEMQ
+468 NKVQNSVAGLGEMQ

-496 DGAGANVNQLNELT
+496 DGAGENVNQLNELT
-510 QSTAGDAKTAAQD
+510 QSTAGDAKNAAQE

-544 FITSAVKST
+544 FITNAVKST

-559 AAGVAGGTNKLNEEV
+559 AAGVAGGTSKLNEEV
-574 KQLKGEIHQTTNG
+574 KQLKGEISEKTSGMQS
-587 LQNKLP
+587 KIP
-593 NPEGVKTLAGGIEK
+593 NPEEVENLTSGIKK

-617 KFHGFGEGLDKAKI
+617 KFHGLGEGLGNAKV
-631 GANKLKDGSVQLI
+631 GADKLKNGSGQLI
-644 DGVTQLQSGSGK
+644 DGVNQLLDGSGK
-656 VTAGLGELYAGANQ
+656 VTE
-670 MAGGIN
+670 
-676 QLADG
+676 
-681 SAQVTGGLGTVSE
+681 GLGTLSVG
-694 RANQMAGGIN
+694 ANQMAGGIN

-716 LGTVSVGVSK
+716 LGTLSVGVTK
-726 LADGSGQ
+726 LA
-733 VTDGLGT
+733 
-740 VSVGVSKLADGSGQ
+740 
-754 VTGGLG
+754 
-760 TVSVGVSKLADGSSQ
+760 
-775 VTGGLGTV
+775 
-783 SVAVNQLADGSSQVT
+783 
-798 GGLGTLSAG
+798 
-807 ANQMSGG
+807 
-814 ITQLTDGSSQ
+814 DGSSQ

-837 QMSTGST
+837 KMSTGST
-844 QLIDGVNKLADG
+844 QLIDGVNKLANG

-900 PVKVKTEKMA
+900 PVKVKTEKLA

-1011 AFGDAGRFIAIIT
+1011 AFGDAGRFIAILT

-1059 GLKAVVSSGDFNFM
+1059 GFKAVVSSGDFNFM
-1073 WQNIGMLMIFI
+1073 WQNIGILMIFI

-1090 TIASLTLMHKRQF
+1090 TIASLTWMHKRQF
-1103 KNVAENQ
+1103 RNIAENQ

>member
-1 MKWNQLLRKEF
+1 MMKWNQLLRKEF

-89 EFVSEKEAE
+89 EFVSEKEAK

-111 IPDDFSSNA
+111 IPNDFSSNA

-222 DGAQKL
+222 GGVGKL
-228 ADGSNKLVDGS
+228 FDGS
-239 GKVTNGLNTLNS
+239 GKVTAGLNTLNS

-276 LNSNVGIG
+276 LNS
-284 KLVSG
+284 
-289 SGKVTDGLHVLNSN
+289 D
-303 AGIGKLV
+303 
-310 SGSGKVTDGLHV
+310 
-322 LNSNAGIGKLVD
+322 
-334 GSGKVTDGLH
+334 
-344 ALNSNA
+344 A

-357 GSGKVTNGLNMLNS
+357 GSGKVTNGLN
-371 KTGEMQ
+371 
-377 TGIGKLVSGSGKV
+377 
-390 TDGLNTLNSKT
+390 TLNSKT
-401 GEMQKGI
+401 DEMKKGI
-408 GELRDG
+408 SELHDG

-419 GGLNELVSKSG
+419 NGLSILISKTG
-430 DLKTGTTD
+430 ELKTGTTE
-438 LSNGMGKLV
+438 LSNGMEKLA
-447 EGRSQLE
+447 GGQSQLE
-454 KGSQEI
+454 KVSQEI
-460 QKGLQDLN
+460 QKGLQELN
-468 SNVQKSAAGLEEMQ
+468 NKVQNSVAGLGDMQ
-482 SKVPSILNTVNEKI
+482 LKVPAMLNTVNEKI
-496 DGAGANVNQLNELT
+496 DGAGANVNQLNEFT

-553 ATVQQK
+553 TTVQQK

-574 KQLKGEIHQTTNG
+574 KQLKGEIGEKTSGMQS
-587 LQNKLP
+587 KMP
-593 NPEGVKTLAGGIEK
+593 NPEDVGNLTSGIKK

-617 KFHGFGEGLDKAKI
+617 KFHGLGEGLGNAKV
-631 GANKLKDGSVQLI
+631 GVDRLKNGSGQLI
-644 DGVTQLQSGSGK
+644 DGVNQLFDGSGK
-656 VTAGLGELYAGANQ
+656 VTEGLGTLSVGANQ
-670 MAGGIN
+670 MAGG
-676 QLADG
+676 
-681 SAQVTGGLGTVSE
+681 
-694 RANQMAGGIN
+694 
-704 QLADGSSQVTGG
+704 
-716 LGTVSVGVSK
+716 
-726 LADGSGQ
+726 
-733 VTDGLGT
+733 
-740 VSVGVSKLADGSGQ
+740 
-754 VTGGLG
+754 
-760 TVSVGVSKLADGSSQ
+760 
-775 VTGGLGTV
+775 
-783 SVAVNQLADGSSQVT
+783 VNQLADGSSQVT
-798 GGLGTLSAG
+798 GGLGQLSVGVTKLADGSSQVTGGLDTLSAG
-807 ANQMSGG
+807 AGQMSGG
-814 ITQLTDGSSQ
+814 ITQLANGSGQ
-824 VTTGLGTLNGGLN
+824 VTTGLSTL
-837 QMSTGST
+837 STGST

>member
-1 MKWNQLLRKEF
+1 MKGNQLLRKEF

-65 FDGKPI
+65 FDGKSI

-84 TSFKW
+84 KSFKW
-89 EFVSEKEAE
+89 EFVSEKEAK

-157 GEVSSTLTKTYAEK
+157 GEVASTLTKTYAEK

-181 GLADGAEGANKLH
+181 GLADGAEGANKLQ

-209 GLHTLQGKSGEMK
+209 GLHTLQGKSGEIQT
-222 DGAQKL
+222 GVGKL
-228 ADGSNKLVDGS
+228 FDGSGKVTAGLNTLNSKTGEMQIGIGKLVDGS

-251 KTGEMQTGIGKLVD
+251 KTSEMQ
-265 GSGKVT
+265 
-271 DGLHV
+271 
-276 LNSNVGIG
+276 
-284 KLVSG
+284 
-289 SGKVTDGLHVLNSN
+289 
-303 AGIGKLV
+303 
-310 SGSGKVTDGLHV
+310 
-322 LNSNAGIGKLVD
+322 AGIGKLVD
-334 GSGKVTDGLH
+334 
-344 ALNSNA
+344 
-350 GIGKLVD
+350 
-357 GSGKVTNGLNMLNS
+357 
-371 KTGEMQ
+371 
-377 TGIGKLVSGSGKV
+377 GSGKV

-408 GELRDG
+408 GELHDG
-414 SEKVT
+414 SEKLT
-419 GGLNELVSKSG
+419 GGLNKLVSKSG
-430 DLKTGTTD
+430 ELQTGTTD
-438 LSNGMGKLV
+438 LSNGMEQLV
-447 EGRSQLE
+447 GGQNQLE
-454 KGSQEI
+454 VASQKIE
-460 QKGLQDLN
+460 KGLQDLN
-468 SNVQKSAAGLEEMQ
+468 SKVKSSAAGLEEIQ

-496 DGAGANVNQLNELT
+496 DGAGANINQLNELT
-510 QSTAGDAKTAAQD
+510 QSTVGDAKNAEQE

-529 QIESLPK
+529 QIERLPK

-574 KQLKGEIHQTTNG
+574 KQLKGEINQKTSDA
-587 LQNKLP
+587 QNKLP
-593 NPEGVKTLAGGIEK
+593 NTAKLDSLTEGIEK
-607 LTNAQNEFVS
+607 LASAQKGFVEN
-617 KFHGFGEGLDKAKI
+617 FQGFGKNLNVAKE
-631 GANKLKDGSVQLI
+631 GANKFKNESGQLI
-644 DGVTQLQSGSGK
+644 DAINQLADGSGK
-656 VTAGLGELYAGANQ
+656 VTGGLGALSAGANQ
-670 MAGGIN
+670 MAGG
-676 QLADG
+676 
-681 SAQVTGGLGTVSE
+681 VH
-694 RANQMAGGIN
+694 

-716 LGTVSVGVSK
+716 LGQLSAG
-726 LADGSGQ
+726 ANQ
-733 VTDGLGT
+733 M
-740 VSVGVSKLADGSGQ
+740 A
-754 VTGGLG
+754 GG
-760 TVSVGVSKLADGSSQ
+760 
-775 VTGGLGTV
+775 
-783 SVAVNQLADGSSQVT
+783 VNQLADGSSQVT
-798 GGLGTLSAG
+798 GGLGTLSVG
-807 ANQMSGG
+807 ANQMAGG
-814 ITQLTDGSSQ
+814 VNQLADGSGQ
-824 VTTGLGTLNGGLN
+824 VTTGLGTL
-837 QMSTGST
+837 STGST

-990 FILFSIVTSLAFI
+990 FILFSVVTSLAFI

-1024 LIIQLTTSAGTFPL
+1024 LIMQLTTSAGTFPL

-1059 GLKAVVSSGDFNFM
+1059 GLKAVVSSGDFDFM

>member
-1 MKWNQLLRKEF
+1 MKGNQLLRKEF

-84 TSFKW
+84 KSFKW
-89 EFVSEKEAE
+89 EFVSEKEAK
-98 KGMEGRKYYMLVR
+98 KGMDGRKYYMLVR

-120 TTLLKDDP
+120 TTLLKDNP

-157 GEVSSTLTKTYAEK
+157 TEVSSTLTKTYAEK
-171 MFDSIQDVSK
+171 MFDSIKDVSK
-181 GLADGAEGANKLH
+181 GLADGSEGASKLH

-222 DGAQKL
+222 DGVGKL
-228 ADGSNKLVDGS
+228 FDGS
-239 GKVTNGLNTLNS
+239 GKVTAGLNTLNS
-251 KTGEMQTGIGKLVD
+251 KTGEMQIGIGKLVD
-265 GSGKVT
+265 
-271 DGLHV
+271 
-276 LNSNVGIG
+276 
-284 KLVSG
+284 
-289 SGKVTDGLHVLNSN
+289 
-303 AGIGKLV
+303 
-310 SGSGKVTDGLHV
+310 GSGKVTDGLHV

-334 GSGKVTDGLH
+334 GSGKVT
-344 ALNSNA
+344 A
-350 GIGKLVD
+350 
-357 GSGKVTNGLNMLNS
+357 
-371 KTGEMQ
+371 
-377 TGIGKLVSGSGKV
+377 
-390 TDGLNTLNSKT
+390 GLNTLNSKT
-401 GEMQKGI
+401 

-419 GGLNELVSKSG
+419 GGLNKLVSKSG

-496 DGAGANVNQLNELT
+496 DGAGANINQLNELT
-510 QSTAGDAKTAAQD
+510 QSTVGDAKNAAQD

-574 KQLKGEIHQTTNG
+574 KQLKGEIHLTTNG

-593 NPEGVKTLAGGIEK
+593 NPAGMKALADGVEK

-617 KFHGFGEGLDKAKI
+617 KFHGFGEGLDNAKI
-631 GANKLKDGSVQLI
+631 GADKLKDGSVQLI

-656 VTAGLGELYAGANQ
+656 VT
-670 MAGGIN
+670 
-676 QLADG
+676 
-681 SAQVTGGLGTVSE
+681 
-694 RANQMAGGIN
+694 
-704 QLADGSSQVTGG
+704 
-716 LGTVSVGVSK
+716 
-726 LADGSGQ
+726 
-733 VTDGLGT
+733 DGLGQL
-740 VSVGVSKLADGSGQ
+740 SAG
-754 VTGGLG
+754 
-760 TVSVGVSKLADGSSQ
+760 
-775 VTGGLGTV
+775 
-783 SVAVNQLADGSSQVT
+783 VNQLADGSSQVT

-807 ANQMSGG
+807 VSQLADGSSQVTGGLGTLSVGANQMAGG
-814 ITQLTDGSSQ
+814 VNQLADGSGQ
-824 VTTGLGTLNGGLN
+824 VTTGLGTLSN
-837 QMSTGST
+837 GST

-868 DGSGELAEKLG
+868 DGSDELAEKLG

-1024 LIIQLTTSAGTFPL
+1024 LIMQLTTSAGTFPL

-1059 GLKAVVSSGDFNFM
+1059 GLKAVVSSGDFDFM

>member
-51 DLPVAVVNLDKGAV
+51 DLPVAVVNLDKGVV

-89 EFVSEKEAE
+89 EFVSEKEAK

-222 DGAQKL
+222 VGVGKL
-228 ADGSNKLVDGS
+228 FDGS
-239 GKVTNGLNTLNS
+239 GKVTAGLNTLNS
-251 KTGEMQTGIGKLVD
+251 KNGEMQIGIGKLVD

-271 DGLHV
+271 DGLHA
-276 LNSNVGIG
+276 LNSN
-284 KLVSG
+284 
-289 SGKVTDGLHVLNSN
+289 T
-303 AGIGKLV
+303 
-310 SGSGKVTDGLHV
+310 
-322 LNSNAGIGKLVD
+322 GIGKLVD

-357 GSGKVTNGLNMLNS
+357 GSGKVT
-371 KTGEMQ
+371 
-377 TGIGKLVSGSGKV
+377 
-390 TDGLNTLNSKT
+390 DGLNTLNSKT
-401 GEMQKGI
+401 

-419 GGLNELVSKSG
+419 GGLNKLISKSG
-430 DLKTGTTD
+430 ELKTGTTD

-447 EGRSQLE
+447 EGQSQLE
-454 KGSQEI
+454 EGSQAI
-460 QKGLQDLN
+460 QKGLQELN

-482 SKVPSILNTVNEKI
+482 SKVLSILNTVNEKI
-496 DGAGANVNQLNELT
+496 DGAGENVNQLNELT

-544 FITSAVKST
+544 FVTSAVKST

-587 LQNKLP
+587 LQKNLP
-593 NPEGVKTLAGGIEK
+593 NPAGIKTLAGGIEK
-607 LTNAQNEFVS
+607 LTSAQNEFVS
-617 KFHGFGEGLDKAKI
+617 KFHGFGEGLDNAKI
-631 GANKLKDGSVQLI
+631 GADKLKDGSVQLI

-656 VTAGLGELYAGANQ
+656 VTAGLGQLSAGVNQ
-670 MAGGIN
+670 
-676 QLADG
+676 
-681 SAQVTGGLGTVSE
+681 
-694 RANQMAGGIN
+694 
-704 QLADGSSQVTGG
+704 
-716 LGTVSVGVSK
+716 

-733 VTDGLGT
+733 VTGGLGT
-740 VSVGVSKLADGSGQ
+740 LSVGVSKLADGSGQ

-760 TVSVGVSKLADGSSQ
+760 TLSVGVTK
-775 VTGGLGTV
+775 
-783 SVAVNQLADGSSQVT
+783 LADGSSQVT
-798 GGLGTLSAG
+798 GGLGTLSVG
-807 ANQMSGG
+807 ANQMAGG
-814 ITQLTDGSSQ
+814 VNQLADGSGQ
-824 VTTGLGTLNGGLN
+824 VTTGLGAL
-837 QMSTGST
+837 STGST

-885 GEVKGTDK
+885 GEVKGTEK

-969 AIVADVILLFG
+969 AVVADIILLFG

-1073 WQNIGMLMIFI
+1073 WQNIGILMIFI

-1090 TIASLTLMHKRQF
+1090 TIASLTWMHKRQF
-1103 KNVAENQ
+1103 RNIAENQ

>member
-89 EFVSEKEAE
+89 EFVSEKEAK

-111 IPDDFSSNA
+111 IPDNFSSNA

-181 GLADGAEGANKLH
+181 GLADGSEGANKLH

-251 KTGEMQTGIGKLVD
+251 KTGEMQI
-265 GSGKVT
+265 
-271 DGLHV
+271 
-276 LNSNVGIG
+276 
-284 KLVSG
+284 
-289 SGKVTDGLHVLNSN
+289 
-303 AGIGKLV
+303 
-310 SGSGKVTDGLHV
+310 
-322 LNSNAGIGKLVD
+322 
-334 GSGKVTDGLH
+334 
-344 ALNSNA
+344 

-357 GSGKVTNGLNMLNS
+357 GSGKVTNGLNTLNS

-377 TGIGKLVSGSGKV
+377 TGIGKLIDGSGKV
-390 TDGLNTLNSKT
+390 TEGLNTLNSKT

-408 GELRDG
+408 GELHDG

-419 GGLNELVSKSG
+419 GGLNKLVSKSG
-430 DLKTGTTD
+430 ELKTGTTD
-438 LSNGMGKLV
+438 LSNGMEQLVGGQSKL
-447 EGRSQLE
+447 EGASQKIETGLE
-454 KGSQEI
+454 
-460 QKGLQDLN
+460 DLN
-468 SNVQKSAAGLEEMQ
+468 RTVKNSAADLKEMQ
-482 SKVPSILNTVNEKI
+482 SKGSSILNTVNEKI

-510 QSTAGDAKTAAQD
+510 QSTAGDAKNAAQD

-559 AAGVAGGTNKLNEEV
+559 AAGVAGGTNKLNEEL
-574 KQLKGEIHQTTNG
+574 KQLKGEIDQKTSDT
-587 LQNKLP
+587 QNKLP
-593 NPEGVKTLAGGIEK
+593 NTEK
-607 LTNAQNEFVS
+607 LDSLTDSIERLASIQKGFVVN
-617 KFHGFGEGLDKAKI
+617 FQGFGKNLNAAKE
-631 GANKLKDGSVQLI
+631 GANKFENESGQLI
-644 DGVTQLQSGSGK
+644 DAINQLADGSEK
-656 VTAGLGELYAGANQ
+656 VTGGLGALSAGANQ
-670 MAGGIN
+670 MAGG
-676 QLADG
+676 
-681 SAQVTGGLGTVSE
+681 
-694 RANQMAGGIN
+694 
-704 QLADGSSQVTGG
+704 
-716 LGTVSVGVSK
+716 
-726 LADGSGQ
+726 
-733 VTDGLGT
+733 
-740 VSVGVSKLADGSGQ
+740 
-754 VTGGLG
+754 
-760 TVSVGVSKLADGSSQ
+760 
-775 VTGGLGTV
+775 
-783 SVAVNQLADGSSQVT
+783 VNQLANGSSQVT

-807 ANQMSGG
+807 ANQMAGG
-814 ITQLTDGSSQ
+814 VNQLADGSGQVTGGLGTLSVGANQMVGGVNQLADGSNQ

-837 QMSTGST
+837 KMSTGST

-1059 GLKAVVSSGDFNFM
+1059 GLKAVVSSGDFHFM
-1073 WQNIGMLMIFI
+1073 WQNVGVLMIFI
-1084 VVLSLG
+1084 VVLSFG
-1090 TIASLTLMHKRQF
+1090 TIASLTWMHKRQF
-1103 KNVAENQ
+1103 RNIAENQ
-1110 SVEA
+1110 SIEA

>member
-1 MKWNQLLRKEF
+1 MKGNQLLRKEF

-84 TSFKW
+84 KSFKW
-89 EFVSEKEAE
+89 EFVSEKEAK
-98 KGMEGRKYYMLVR
+98 KGMEGRKYYMLVL

-157 GEVSSTLTKTYAEK
+157 GEVASTLTKTYAEK

-222 DGAQKL
+222 DGVGKL
-228 ADGSNKLVDGS
+228 FDGS
-239 GKVTNGLNTLNS
+239 GKVTAGLNTLNS
-251 KTGEMQTGIGKLVD
+251 KTGEMQIGIGKLVD
-265 GSGKVT
+265 
-271 DGLHV
+271 
-276 LNSNVGIG
+276 
-284 KLVSG
+284 
-289 SGKVTDGLHVLNSN
+289 
-303 AGIGKLV
+303 
-310 SGSGKVTDGLHV
+310 GSGKVTDGLHV

-334 GSGKVTDGLH
+334 GSGKVT
-344 ALNSNA
+344 A
-350 GIGKLVD
+350 
-357 GSGKVTNGLNMLNS
+357 
-371 KTGEMQ
+371 
-377 TGIGKLVSGSGKV
+377 
-390 TDGLNTLNSKT
+390 GLNTLNSKT
-401 GEMQKGI
+401 

-419 GGLNELVSKSG
+419 GGLNKLVSKSG

-447 EGRSQLE
+447 EWRSQLE

-496 DGAGANVNQLNELT
+496 DGARANINQLNELT
-510 QSTAGDAKTAAQD
+510 QSTVGDAKTAAQD

-593 NPEGVKTLAGGIEK
+593 NPAGMKALAGGVEK

-617 KFHGFGEGLDKAKI
+617 KFHGFGEGLDNAKI
-631 GANKLKDGSVQLI
+631 GADKLKDGSVQLI

-656 VTAGLGELYAGANQ
+656 VTDGLGQLSAGV
-670 MAGGIN
+670 N

-681 SAQVTGGLGTVSE
+681 SNQVTGGLGTLS
-694 RANQMAGGIN
+694 AG
-704 QLADGSSQVTGG
+704 
-716 LGTVSVGVSK
+716 
-726 LADGSGQ
+726 
-733 VTDGLGT
+733 
-740 VSVGVSKLADGSGQ
+740 
-754 VTGGLG
+754 
-760 TVSVGVSKLADGSSQ
+760 
-775 VTGGLGTV
+775 
-783 SVAVNQLADGSSQVT
+783 VNQLTDGSSQVT
-798 GGLGTLSAG
+798 GGLGTLSVG
-807 ANQMSGG
+807 ANQMAGG
-814 ITQLTDGSSQ
+814 VNQLADGSGQ
-824 VTTGLGTLNGGLN
+824 VTTGLGTL
-837 QMSTGST
+837 STGST

-879 EGAEKT
+879 EGAVKT

-944 VGVPKSGFSWFIS
+944 VGVPKSGVSWFIS

-990 FILFSIVTSLAFI
+990 FILFSIITSLAFI

-1024 LIIQLTTSAGTFPL
+1024 LIMQLTTSAGTFPL

-1059 GLKAVVSSGDFNFM
+1059 GLKAVVSSGDFDFM

>member
-1 MKWNQLLRKEF
+1 MKGNQLLRKEF

-65 FDGKPI
+65 FDGKSI

-84 TSFKW
+84 KSFKW
-89 EFVSEKEAE
+89 EFVSEKEAK
-98 KGMEGRKYYMLVR
+98 KGMEGRKYYMIVR

-120 TTLLKDDP
+120 TTLLKDNP

-157 GEVSSTLTKTYAEK
+157 TEVSSTLTKTYAEK

-222 DGAQKL
+222 DGVQKL

-251 KTGEMQTGIGKLVD
+251 KTGEMQI
-265 GSGKVT
+265 
-271 DGLHV
+271 
-276 LNSNVGIG
+276 
-284 KLVSG
+284 
-289 SGKVTDGLHVLNSN
+289 
-303 AGIGKLV
+303 
-310 SGSGKVTDGLHV
+310 
-322 LNSNAGIGKLVD
+322 
-334 GSGKVTDGLH
+334 
-344 ALNSNA
+344 

-357 GSGKVTNGLNMLNS
+357 GSGKVTNGLNTLNS
-371 KTGEMQ
+371 KTSEMQ
-377 TGIGKLVSGSGKV
+377 AGIGKLVDGSGKV

-408 GELRDG
+408 GELHDG
-414 SEKVT
+414 SEKLT
-419 GGLNELVSKSG
+419 GGLNKLVSKSG
-430 DLKTGTTD
+430 ELQTGTTD
-438 LSNGMGKLV
+438 LSNGMEQLV
-447 EGRSQLE
+447 GGQNQLE
-454 KGSQEI
+454 VASQKIE
-460 QKGLQDLN
+460 KGLQDLN
-468 SNVQKSAAGLEEMQ
+468 SKVKSSAAGLEEIQ
-482 SKVPSILNTVNEKI
+482 SKGPSILNTVNEKI

-510 QSTAGDAKTAAQD
+510 QSTAGDAKNAEQE
-523 VANLQK
+523 VVNLQK

-553 ATVQQK
+553 AIVQQK

-574 KQLKGEIHQTTNG
+574 KQLKGEINQKTSDA
-587 LQNKLP
+587 QNKLP
-593 NPEGVKTLAGGIEK
+593 NTAKLDSLTEGIEK
-607 LTNAQNEFVS
+607 LASAQKGFVEN
-617 KFHGFGEGLDKAKI
+617 FQGFGKNLNVAKE
-631 GANKLKDGSVQLI
+631 GANKFKNESGQLI
-644 DGVTQLQSGSGK
+644 DAINQLADGSGK
-656 VTAGLGELYAGANQ
+656 VTGGLGALSAGANQ
-670 MAGGIN
+670 MAGG
-676 QLADG
+676 
-681 SAQVTGGLGTVSE
+681 VH
-694 RANQMAGGIN
+694 

-716 LGTVSVGVSK
+716 LGQLSAG
-726 LADGSGQ
+726 ANQ
-733 VTDGLGT
+733 M
-740 VSVGVSKLADGSGQ
+740 A
-754 VTGGLG
+754 GG
-760 TVSVGVSKLADGSSQ
+760 
-775 VTGGLGTV
+775 
-783 SVAVNQLADGSSQVT
+783 VNQLADGSSKVT
-798 GGLGTLSAG
+798 GGLGTLSVG
-807 ANQMSGG
+807 ANQMAGG
-814 ITQLTDGSSQ
+814 VNHLADGSGQ

-837 QMSTGST
+837 QMSNGST

-900 PVKVKTEKMA
+900 PVKVKTEKIA

-1024 LIIQLTTSAGTFPL
+1024 LIMQLTTSAGTFPL

-1059 GLKAVVSSGDFNFM
+1059 GLKAVVSSGDFDFM

>member
-1 MKWNQLLRKEF
+1 MMKWNQLLRKEF

-89 EFVSEKEAE
+89 EFVSEKEAK

-239 GKVTNGLNTLNS
+239 GKVTAGLNTLNS
-251 KTGEMQTGIGKLVD
+251 KTGEMQI
-265 GSGKVT
+265 
-271 DGLHV
+271 
-276 LNSNVGIG
+276 
-284 KLVSG
+284 
-289 SGKVTDGLHVLNSN
+289 
-303 AGIGKLV
+303 
-310 SGSGKVTDGLHV
+310 
-322 LNSNAGIGKLVD
+322 
-334 GSGKVTDGLH
+334 
-344 ALNSNA
+344 

-357 GSGKVTNGLNMLNS
+357 GSGKVTNGLN
-371 KTGEMQ
+371 
-377 TGIGKLVSGSGKV
+377 
-390 TDGLNTLNSKT
+390 TLNSKT
-401 GEMQKGI
+401 GE
-408 GELRDG
+408 LHDG

-419 GGLNELVSKSG
+419 GGLNKLVSKSG
-430 DLKTGTTD
+430 ELKTGTTD
-438 LSNGMGKLV
+438 LSNGMEQLV
-447 EGRSQLE
+447 GGQSQLE
-454 KGSQEI
+454 EASQKIE
-460 QKGLQDLN
+460 KGLQDLN
-468 SNVQKSAAGLEEMQ
+468 SKVKNSAAALEEMQ
-482 SKVPSILNTVNEKI
+482 SKGPSILNTVNEKI

-510 QSTAGDAKTAAQD
+510 QSTAGDAKNAAQD

-574 KQLKGEIHQTTNG
+574 KQLKGEIHQKTNG

-593 NPEGVKTLAGGIEK
+593 NPAGVKTLVGGIEK

-617 KFHGFGEGLDKAKI
+617 KFHGFGEGLDNAKI
-631 GANKLKDGSVQLI
+631 GADKLKDGSVQLI

-656 VTAGLGELYAGANQ
+656 VTAGLGQLSAG
-670 MAGGIN
+670 
-676 QLADG
+676 
-681 SAQVTGGLGTVSE
+681 
-694 RANQMAGGIN
+694 
-704 QLADGSSQVTGG
+704 
-716 LGTVSVGVSK
+716 
-726 LADGSGQ
+726 
-733 VTDGLGT
+733 
-740 VSVGVSKLADGSGQ
+740 
-754 VTGGLG
+754 
-760 TVSVGVSKLADGSSQ
+760 
-775 VTGGLGTV
+775 
-783 SVAVNQLADGSSQVT
+783 VNQLEDGSSQVT
-798 GGLGTLSAG
+798 GGLGTLSVG
-807 ANQMSGG
+807 ANQMAGG
-814 ITQLTDGSSQ
+814 VNQLADGSNQ

-944 VGVPKSGFSWFIS
+944 VGIPKSGFSWFIS

-969 AIVADVILLFG
+969 ALVADVILLFG

-990 FILFSIVTSLAFI
+990 FILFSIVTSLSFI

-1073 WQNIGMLMIFI
+1073 WQNIGILMIFI
-1084 VVLSLG
+1084 VALSLG
-1090 TIASLTLMHKRQF
+1090 TIVSLTWMHKRQF
-1103 KNVAENQ
+1103 RNIAENQ

>member
-89 EFVSEKEAE
+89 EFVSEKEAK

-181 GLADGAEGANKLH
+181 GLADGAEGASKLH

-222 DGAQKL
+222 DGVQKL

-251 KTGEMQTGIGKLVD
+251 KTGEMQI
-265 GSGKVT
+265 
-271 DGLHV
+271 
-276 LNSNVGIG
+276 
-284 KLVSG
+284 
-289 SGKVTDGLHVLNSN
+289 
-303 AGIGKLV
+303 
-310 SGSGKVTDGLHV
+310 
-322 LNSNAGIGKLVD
+322 
-334 GSGKVTDGLH
+334 
-344 ALNSNA
+344 

-357 GSGKVTNGLNMLNS
+357 GSGKVTNGLNTLNS
-371 KTGEMQ
+371 KTSEMQ
-377 TGIGKLVSGSGKV
+377 TGIGKLIDGSGKV

-408 GELRDG
+408 GELHDG

-419 GGLNELVSKSG
+419 GGLNKLVSKSG
-430 DLKTGTTD
+430 ELKTGTTD
-438 LSNGMGKLV
+438 LSNGMEQLV
-447 EGRSQLE
+447 GGQRQLE
-454 KGSQEI
+454 EASQKIE
-460 QKGLQDLN
+460 KGLEDLN
-468 SNVQKSAAGLEEMQ
+468 RTVKSSAAGLEEMQ
-482 SKVPSILNTVNEKI
+482 SKGPSILNTVNEKI

-510 QSTAGDAKTAAQD
+510 QSTAGDAKNAAQD

-529 QIESLPK
+529 KIESLPK

-544 FITSAVKST
+544 FVTSAVKST

-574 KQLKGEIHQTTNG
+574 KQLKGEINQKTGDGHS
-587 LQNKLP
+587 KLP
-593 NPEGVKTLAGGIEK
+593 NAAELRSLTVGIER
-607 LTNAQNEFVS
+607 LSSAQTGFVE
-617 KFHGFGEGLDKAKI
+617 KFQGFGTKLNNAKE
-631 GANKLKDGSVQLI
+631 GANTFKNESGQLI
-644 DGVTQLQSGSGK
+644 D
-656 VTAGLGELYAGANQ
+656 A
-670 MAGGIN
+670 IN

-681 SAQVTGGLGTVSE
+681 SGKVTGGLGQLSAGANQMVGGVNQLADGSGKVTGGLGTLS
-694 RANQMAGGIN
+694 AGAYQMAGG
-704 QLADGSSQVTGG
+704 
-716 LGTVSVGVSK
+716 
-726 LADGSGQ
+726 
-733 VTDGLGT
+733 
-740 VSVGVSKLADGSGQ
+740 
-754 VTGGLG
+754 
-760 TVSVGVSKLADGSSQ
+760 
-775 VTGGLGTV
+775 
-783 SVAVNQLADGSSQVT
+783 VNQLADGSSQVT
-798 GGLGTLSAG
+798 GGLGTLSVG
-807 ANQMSGG
+807 ANQMTGG
-814 ITQLTDGSSQ
+814 ITQLADGSSQ
-824 VTTGLGTLNGGLN
+824 VTTGIGTLNGGLN

-1073 WQNIGMLMIFI
+1073 WQNVGVLMIFI

-1090 TIASLTLMHKRQF
+1090 TIASLTWMHKRQF
-1103 KNVAENQ
+1103 RNIAENQ
-1110 SVEA
+1110 SIEA

>member
-1 MKWNQLLRKEF
+1 MKGNQLLRKEF

-71 EVGKGLVDNLKDN
+71 EAGKGLVDNLKDN
-84 TSFKW
+84 KSFKW
-89 EFVSEKEAE
+89 EFVSEKEAK

-120 TTLLKDDP
+120 TTLLKDNP

-157 GEVSSTLTKTYAEK
+157 TEVSSTLTKTYAEK

-222 DGAQKL
+222 DGVGKL
-228 ADGSNKLVDGS
+228 FDGS
-239 GKVTNGLNTLNS
+239 GKVTAGLNTLNS
-251 KTGEMQTGIGKLVD
+251 KTGEMQIGIGKLVD
-265 GSGKVT
+265 
-271 DGLHV
+271 
-276 LNSNVGIG
+276 
-284 KLVSG
+284 
-289 SGKVTDGLHVLNSN
+289 
-303 AGIGKLV
+303 
-310 SGSGKVTDGLHV
+310 GSGKVTDGLHV

-334 GSGKVTDGLH
+334 GSGKVT
-344 ALNSNA
+344 A
-350 GIGKLVD
+350 
-357 GSGKVTNGLNMLNS
+357 
-371 KTGEMQ
+371 
-377 TGIGKLVSGSGKV
+377 
-390 TDGLNTLNSKT
+390 GLNTLNSKT
-401 GEMQKGI
+401 

-419 GGLNELVSKSG
+419 GGLNKLVSKSG

-496 DGAGANVNQLNELT
+496 DGAGANINQLNELT
-510 QSTAGDAKTAAQD
+510 QSTVGDAKNAAQD

-593 NPEGVKTLAGGIEK
+593 NPAGMKALADGVEK

-617 KFHGFGEGLDKAKI
+617 KFHGFGEGLDNAKI
-631 GANKLKDGSVQLI
+631 GADKLKDGSVQLI

-656 VTAGLGELYAGANQ
+656 VT
-670 MAGGIN
+670 
-676 QLADG
+676 
-681 SAQVTGGLGTVSE
+681 
-694 RANQMAGGIN
+694 
-704 QLADGSSQVTGG
+704 
-716 LGTVSVGVSK
+716 
-726 LADGSGQ
+726 
-733 VTDGLGT
+733 DGLGQL
-740 VSVGVSKLADGSGQ
+740 SAG
-754 VTGGLG
+754 
-760 TVSVGVSKLADGSSQ
+760 
-775 VTGGLGTV
+775 
-783 SVAVNQLADGSSQVT
+783 VNQLADGSSQVT

-807 ANQMSGG
+807 VN
-814 ITQLTDGSSQ
+814 QLTDGSSQ
-824 VTTGLGTLNGGLN
+824 VTGGLGTLSVGANQMAGGVNQLADGSGQVTTGLGTLSN
-837 QMSTGST
+837 GST

-1024 LIIQLTTSAGTFPL
+1024 LIMQLTTSAGTFPL

-1059 GLKAVVSSGDFNFM
+1059 GLKAVVSSGDFDFM

>member
-89 EFVSEKEAE
+89 EFVSEKEAK

-181 GLADGAEGANKLH
+181 GLADGAEGASKLH
-194 DGSSELHDGSSKVTD
+194 DGSSELHDGSSKVTG

-222 DGAQKL
+222 DGVGKL
-228 ADGSNKLVDGS
+228 FDGS
-239 GKVTNGLNTLNS
+239 GKVTAGLNTLNG
-251 KTGEMQTGIGKLVD
+251 KTGEMQIGIGKLVD
-265 GSGKVT
+265 
-271 DGLHV
+271 
-276 LNSNVGIG
+276 
-284 KLVSG
+284 
-289 SGKVTDGLHVLNSN
+289 
-303 AGIGKLV
+303 
-310 SGSGKVTDGLHV
+310 GSGKVTDGLHV

-334 GSGKVTDGLH
+334 GSGKVTDGL
-344 ALNSNA
+344 
-350 GIGKLVD
+350 
-357 GSGKVTNGLNMLNS
+357 
-371 KTGEMQ
+371 
-377 TGIGKLVSGSGKV
+377 
-390 TDGLNTLNSKT
+390 NTLNSKT
-401 GEMQKGI
+401 GEMKKGI
-408 GELRDG
+408 SELHDG

-419 GGLNELVSKSG
+419 NGLSILVSKTG
-430 DLKTGTTD
+430 GLKTGTTE
-438 LSNGMGKLV
+438 LSNGMEKLA
-447 EGRSQLE
+447 GGQSQLE

-460 QKGLQDLN
+460 QKGLQELN
-468 SNVQKSAAGLEEMQ
+468 NKVQNSVAGLEEMQ
-482 SKVPSILNTVNEKI
+482 LKVPAILNTVNEKI
-496 DGAGANVNQLNELT
+496 DGAGANVNQLNEFT
-510 QSTAGDAKTAAQD
+510 QSTAGDAKTAAQE

-544 FITSAVKST
+544 FIASAVKST
-553 ATVQQK
+553 TTVQQK

-574 KQLKGEIHQTTNG
+574 KQLKGEIGEKTSGMQS
-587 LQNKLP
+587 KMP
-593 NPEGVKTLAGGIEK
+593 NPEDIGNLTSGIKKLA
-607 LTNAQNEFVS
+607 NAQNEFVS
-617 KFHGFGEGLDKAKI
+617 KFHGLGEGLGNAKV
-631 GANKLKDGSVQLI
+631 GADRLKNGSGQLI
-644 DGVTQLQSGSGK
+644 DGVNQLFDGSGK
-656 VTAGLGELYAGANQ
+656 VTEGLGTLSVGANQ
-670 MAGGIN
+670 MAGG
-676 QLADG
+676 
-681 SAQVTGGLGTVSE
+681 
-694 RANQMAGGIN
+694 
-704 QLADGSSQVTGG
+704 
-716 LGTVSVGVSK
+716 
-726 LADGSGQ
+726 
-733 VTDGLGT
+733 
-740 VSVGVSKLADGSGQ
+740 
-754 VTGGLG
+754 
-760 TVSVGVSKLADGSSQ
+760 
-775 VTGGLGTV
+775 
-783 SVAVNQLADGSSQVT
+783 VNQLADGSSQVT
-798 GGLGTLSAG
+798 GGLGQLSVGVTKLADGSSQVTGGLDTLSAG
-807 ANQMSGG
+807 AGQMSGG
-814 ITQLTDGSSQ
+814 IMQLANGSGQ
-824 VTTGLGTLNGGLN
+824 VTTGLGTL
-837 QMSTGST
+837 STGST

-1024 LIIQLTTSAGTFPL
+1024 LIMQLTTSAGTFPL

-1059 GLKAVVSSGDFNFM
+1059 GLKAVVSSGDFYFM

>member
-1 MKWNQLLRKEF
+1 MKGNQLLRKEF

-71 EVGKGLVDNLKDN
+71 EAGKGLVDNLKDN
-84 TSFKW
+84 KSFKW
-89 EFVSEKEAE
+89 EFVSEKEAK

-120 TTLLKDDP
+120 TTLLKDNP

-157 GEVSSTLTKTYAEK
+157 TEVASTLTKTYAEK
-171 MFDSIQDVSK
+171 MFDSIKDVSK

-222 DGAQKL
+222 DGVGKL
-228 ADGSNKLVDGS
+228 FDGS
-239 GKVTNGLNTLNS
+239 GKVTAGLNTLNS
-251 KTGEMQTGIGKLVD
+251 KTGEMQIGIGKLVD
-265 GSGKVT
+265 
-271 DGLHV
+271 
-276 LNSNVGIG
+276 
-284 KLVSG
+284 
-289 SGKVTDGLHVLNSN
+289 
-303 AGIGKLV
+303 
-310 SGSGKVTDGLHV
+310 GSGKVTDGLHV

-334 GSGKVTDGLH
+334 GSGKVT
-344 ALNSNA
+344 A
-350 GIGKLVD
+350 
-357 GSGKVTNGLNMLNS
+357 
-371 KTGEMQ
+371 
-377 TGIGKLVSGSGKV
+377 
-390 TDGLNTLNSKT
+390 GLNTLNSKT
-401 GEMQKGI
+401 

-419 GGLNELVSKSG
+419 GGLNKLVSKSG

-496 DGAGANVNQLNELT
+496 DGAGANINQLNELT
-510 QSTAGDAKTAAQD
+510 QSTVGDAKNAAQD

-593 NPEGVKTLAGGIEK
+593 NPAGMKALADGVEK

-617 KFHGFGEGLDKAKI
+617 KFHGFGEGLDNAKI
-631 GANKLKDGSVQLI
+631 GADKLKDGSVQLI

-656 VTAGLGELYAGANQ
+656 VT
-670 MAGGIN
+670 
-676 QLADG
+676 
-681 SAQVTGGLGTVSE
+681 
-694 RANQMAGGIN
+694 
-704 QLADGSSQVTGG
+704 
-716 LGTVSVGVSK
+716 
-726 LADGSGQ
+726 
-733 VTDGLGT
+733 DGLGQL
-740 VSVGVSKLADGSGQ
+740 SAG
-754 VTGGLG
+754 
-760 TVSVGVSKLADGSSQ
+760 
-775 VTGGLGTV
+775 
-783 SVAVNQLADGSSQVT
+783 VNQLADGSSQVT

-807 ANQMSGG
+807 VN
-814 ITQLTDGSSQ
+814 QLTDGSSQ
-824 VTTGLGTLNGGLN
+824 VTGGLGTLSVGANQMAGGVNQLADGSGQVTTGLGTLSN
-837 QMSTGST
+837 GST

-990 FILFSIVTSLAFI
+990 FILFSIITSLAFI

-1024 LIIQLTTSAGTFPL
+1024 LIMQLTTSAGTFPL

-1059 GLKAVVSSGDFNFM
+1059 GLKAVVSSGDFDFM
-1073 WQNIGMLMIFI
+1073 WQNVGVLMIFI

-1090 TIASLTLMHKRQF
+1090 TIASLTWMHKRQF
-1103 KNVAENQ
+1103 RNIAENQ
-1110 SVEA
+1110 SIEA

>member
-1 MKWNQLLRKEF
+1 MKGNQLLRKEF
-12 TEIIKSKKILI
+12 TQIIKSKKILI

-89 EFVSEKEAE
+89 EFVSEKEAK

-157 GEVSSTLTKTYAEK
+157 TEVSSTLTKTYAEK

-222 DGAQKL
+222 DGVQKL

-239 GKVTNGLNTLNS
+239 GKVTNGLNTINRKTGEMQIGVGKLLDGSGKVTNGLNTLHS

-265 GSGKVT
+265 
-271 DGLHV
+271 
-276 LNSNVGIG
+276 
-284 KLVSG
+284 
-289 SGKVTDGLHVLNSN
+289 
-303 AGIGKLV
+303 
-310 SGSGKVTDGLHV
+310 
-322 LNSNAGIGKLVD
+322 
-334 GSGKVTDGLH
+334 
-344 ALNSNA
+344 
-350 GIGKLVD
+350 
-357 GSGKVTNGLNMLNS
+357 
-371 KTGEMQ
+371 
-377 TGIGKLVSGSGKV
+377 GSGKV

-419 GGLNELVSKSG
+419 GGLNQLVIKSG
-430 DLKTGTTD
+430 ELKAGTTD
-438 LSNGMGKLV
+438 LSNGMGKLA
-447 EGRSQLE
+447 EGQSQLE

-468 SNVQKSAAGLEEMQ
+468 SNVQKSAAGLGEMQ
-482 SKVPSILNTVNEKI
+482 SEIPSILNAVNEKI

-510 QSTAGDAKTAAQD
+510 QSTAGDAKNAAQE

-559 AAGVAGGTNKLNEEV
+559 ASGVAGGTNKLNEEV
-574 KQLKGEIHQTTNG
+574 KQLKGEIHQKTNG

-593 NPEGVKTLAGGIEK
+593 NPAGVETLAGGIEK

-617 KFHGFGEGLDKAKI
+617 KFHGFGEGLDNAKI
-631 GANKLKDGSVQLI
+631 GADKLKDGSVQLI
-644 DGVTQLQSGSGK
+644 DGVTQLQNGSGK
-656 VTAGLGELYAGANQ
+656 VTAGLGALSAGANQ
-670 MAGGIN
+670 MAGG
-676 QLADG
+676 
-681 SAQVTGGLGTVSE
+681 
-694 RANQMAGGIN
+694 
-704 QLADGSSQVTGG
+704 
-716 LGTVSVGVSK
+716 
-726 LADGSGQ
+726 
-733 VTDGLGT
+733 
-740 VSVGVSKLADGSGQ
+740 
-754 VTGGLG
+754 
-760 TVSVGVSKLADGSSQ
+760 
-775 VTGGLGTV
+775 
-783 SVAVNQLADGSSQVT
+783 VNQLADGSSQVT

-807 ANQMSGG
+807 ANQMAGG
-814 ITQLTDGSSQ
+814 VNQLADGSSQVTGGLGTLSVGANQMTGGVNQLADGSGQ

-837 QMSTGST
+837 KMSTGST

-962 LSVGIIQ
+962 LSVGVIQ
-969 AIVADVILLFG
+969 AVVADVILLFG

-1073 WQNIGMLMIFI
+1073 WQNIGILMIFI

-1090 TIASLTLMHKRQF
+1090 TIASLTWMHKRQF
-1103 KNVAENQ
+1103 KNIAENQ

>member
-1 MKWNQLLRKEF
+1 
-12 TEIIKSKKILI
+12 
-23 PIIAVLFVPI
+23 
-33 LYAGMF
+33 
-39 LWAFWDPYKQLD
+39 
-51 DLPVAVVNLDKGAV
+51 
-65 FDGKPI
+65 
-71 EVGKGLVDNLKDN
+71 
-84 TSFKW
+84 
-89 EFVSEKEAE
+89 
-98 KGMEGRKYYMLVR
+98 
-111 IPDDFSSNA
+111 
-120 TTLLKDDP
+120 
-128 KPLNLEYIPNESLN
+128 
-142 FLSSQIGGT
+142 
-151 AIEKIK
+151 
-157 GEVSSTLTKTYAEK
+157 
-171 MFDSIQDVSK
+171 
-181 GLADGAEGANKLH
+181 
-194 DGSSELHDGSSKVTD
+194 
-209 GLHTLQGKSGEMK
+209 
-222 DGAQKL
+222 
-228 ADGSNKLVDGS
+228 GS

-251 KTGEMQTGIGKLVD
+251 KTGEMQTGIGKLQD

-271 DGLHV
+271 G
-276 LNSNVGIG
+276 
-284 KLVSG
+284 
-289 SGKVTDGLHVLNSN
+289 
-303 AGIGKLV
+303 
-310 SGSGKVTDGLHV
+310 
-322 LNSNAGIGKLVD
+322 
-334 GSGKVTDGLH
+334 
-344 ALNSNA
+344 
-350 GIGKLVD
+350 
-357 GSGKVTNGLNMLNS
+357 
-371 KTGEMQ
+371 
-377 TGIGKLVSGSGKV
+377 
-390 TDGLNTLNSKT
+390 GLNTLNSKT
-401 GEMQKGI
+401 

-419 GGLNELVSKSG
+419 GGLNKLVSKSG
-430 DLKTGTTD
+430 ELQTGTTN

-447 EGRSQLE
+447 EGQSQLE
-454 KGSQEI
+454 KGSQAI

-468 SNVQKSAAGLEEMQ
+468 SNVQNSAAGLEEMQ
-482 SKVPSILNTVNEKI
+482 SKVPSILNAVNEKI

-510 QSTAGDAKTAAQD
+510 QSTAGDAKNAAQE

-529 QIESLPK
+529 KIESLPK

-559 AAGVAGGTNKLNEEV
+559 ATGVAGGTNKLNEEV
-574 KQLKGEIHQTTNG
+574 KQLKGEIDQKTSG

-593 NPEGVKTLAGGIEK
+593 NSEGVKTLADGIEK

-617 KFHGFGEGLDKAKI
+617 KFYGFGEGLDNAKI
-631 GANKLKDGSVQLI
+631 GADKLKDGSVQLI
-644 DGVTQLQSGSGK
+644 DGITQLQSGSGK
-656 VTAGLGELYAGANQ
+656 VTAGLGQLSAG
-670 MAGGIN
+670 
-676 QLADG
+676 
-681 SAQVTGGLGTVSE
+681 
-694 RANQMAGGIN
+694 
-704 QLADGSSQVTGG
+704 
-716 LGTVSVGVSK
+716 
-726 LADGSGQ
+726 
-733 VTDGLGT
+733 
-740 VSVGVSKLADGSGQ
+740 
-754 VTGGLG
+754 
-760 TVSVGVSKLADGSSQ
+760 
-775 VTGGLGTV
+775 
-783 SVAVNQLADGSSQVT
+783 VNQLVDGSSQVT
-798 GGLGTLSAG
+798 GGLGTLSVG
-807 ANQMSGG
+807 TSQMTGG
-814 ITQLTDGSSQ
+814 ITQLADGSSQ

-837 QMSTGST
+837 KMSTGST

-990 FILFSIVTSLAFI
+990 FILFSIITSLAFI

-1024 LIIQLTTSAGTFPL
+1024 LIMQLTTSAGTFPL

>member
-84 TSFKW
+84 KNFKW
-89 EFVSEKEAE
+89 EFVSEKEAK

-120 TTLLKDDP
+120 TTLLKDNP

-157 GEVSSTLTKTYAEK
+157 TEVSSTLTKTYAEK
-171 MFDSIQDVSK
+171 MFDSIKDVSK
-181 GLADGAEGANKLH
+181 GLADGSEGASKLH
-194 DGSSELHDGSSKVTD
+194 EGSSELHDGSSKVTD

-222 DGAQKL
+222 DGVGKL
-228 ADGSNKLVDGS
+228 FDGS
-239 GKVTNGLNTLNS
+239 GKVTAGLNTLNS
-251 KTGEMQTGIGKLVD
+251 KTGEMQIGIGKLVD

-276 LNSNVGIG
+276 LNSNV
-284 KLVSG
+284 
-289 SGKVTDGLHVLNSN
+289 
-303 AGIGKLV
+303 
-310 SGSGKVTDGLHV
+310 
-322 LNSNAGIGKLVD
+322 GIGKLVD

-357 GSGKVTNGLNMLNS
+357 GSGKVTA
-371 KTGEMQ
+371 
-377 TGIGKLVSGSGKV
+377 
-390 TDGLNTLNSKT
+390 GLNTLNSKT
-401 GEMQKGI
+401 

-419 GGLNELVSKSG
+419 GGLNKLVSKSG
-430 DLKTGTTD
+430 ELKTGTTD

-510 QSTAGDAKTAAQD
+510 QSTAGDAKNAAQE

-559 AAGVAGGTNKLNEEV
+559 AAGVAGGTNKLNEEI

-593 NPEGVKTLAGGIEK
+593 NPAGMKALAGGIEK

-617 KFHGFGEGLDKAKI
+617 KFHGFGEGLDNAKI
-631 GANKLKDGSVQLI
+631 GADKLKDGSVQLI

-656 VTAGLGELYAGANQ
+656 VTAGLGQLSAGV
-670 MAGGIN
+670 N

-681 SAQVTGGLGTVSE
+681 SSQVTGGLGTLS
-694 RANQMAGGIN
+694 AGVN

-716 LGTVSVGVSK
+716 LGTVSVGVTKLADGSNQVTDGLGTLSVGANQMAGGVNQ

-733 VTDGLGT
+733 VTT
-740 VSVGVSKLADGSGQ
+740 
-754 VTGGLG
+754 
-760 TVSVGVSKLADGSSQ
+760 
-775 VTGGLGTV
+775 
-783 SVAVNQLADGSSQVT
+783 
-798 GGLGTLSAG
+798 GLGTLS
-807 ANQMSGG
+807 N
-814 ITQLTDGSSQ
+814 
-824 VTTGLGTLNGGLN
+824 
-837 QMSTGST
+837 GST
-844 QLIDGVNKLADG
+844 QLIEGVNKLADG

-900 PVKVKTEKMA
+900 PVKVKTEKIA

-990 FILFSIVTSLAFI
+990 FILFSIITSLAFI

-1011 AFGDAGRFIAIIT
+1011 ALGDAGRFIAIIT
-1024 LIIQLTTSAGTFPL
+1024 LIMQLTTSAGTFPL

-1059 GLKAVVSSGDFNFM
+1059 GFKAVVSSGDFDFM

-1103 KNVAENQ
+1103 KNIAENQ
-1110 SVEA
+1110 SIEA

>member
-89 EFVSEKEAE
+89 EFVSEKEAK

-120 TTLLKDDP
+120 TTLLKDEP

-222 DGAQKL
+222 DGVQKL
-228 ADGSNKLVDGS
+228 ADGSNKLVDGSGQVTNGLNTLNSKTGEMQIGIGKLVDGS

-251 KTGEMQTGIGKLVD
+251 KTGE
-265 GSGKVT
+265 
-271 DGLHV
+271 
-276 LNSNVGIG
+276 
-284 KLVSG
+284 
-289 SGKVTDGLHVLNSN
+289 
-303 AGIGKLV
+303 
-310 SGSGKVTDGLHV
+310 
-322 LNSNAGIGKLVD
+322 
-334 GSGKVTDGLH
+334 
-344 ALNSNA
+344 
-350 GIGKLVD
+350 
-357 GSGKVTNGLNMLNS
+357 
-371 KTGEMQ
+371 
-377 TGIGKLVSGSGKV
+377 
-390 TDGLNTLNSKT
+390 
-401 GEMQKGI
+401 
-408 GELRDG
+408 LRDG

-419 GGLNELVSKSG
+419 GGLNKLVSKSG
-430 DLKTGTTD
+430 ELKTGTTD
-438 LSNGMGKLV
+438 LSNGMEQLV
-447 EGRSQLE
+447 GGQSQLE
-454 KGSQEI
+454 EASQKIE
-460 QKGLQDLN
+460 KGLQDLN
-468 SNVQKSAAGLEEMQ
+468 SKVKNSAAALEEMQ
-482 SKVPSILNTVNEKI
+482 SKGPSILNTVNEKI

-510 QSTAGDAKTAAQD
+510 QSTAGDAKNAAQD

-574 KQLKGEIHQTTNG
+574 KQLKGEIHQKTNG

-593 NPEGVKTLAGGIEK
+593 NPAGVKTLVGGIEK

-617 KFHGFGEGLDKAKI
+617 KFHGFGEGLDNAKI
-631 GANKLKDGSVQLI
+631 GADKLKDGSVQLI

-656 VTAGLGELYAGANQ
+656 VTAGLGQLSAG
-670 MAGGIN
+670 
-676 QLADG
+676 
-681 SAQVTGGLGTVSE
+681 
-694 RANQMAGGIN
+694 
-704 QLADGSSQVTGG
+704 
-716 LGTVSVGVSK
+716 
-726 LADGSGQ
+726 
-733 VTDGLGT
+733 
-740 VSVGVSKLADGSGQ
+740 
-754 VTGGLG
+754 
-760 TVSVGVSKLADGSSQ
+760 
-775 VTGGLGTV
+775 
-783 SVAVNQLADGSSQVT
+783 VNQLADGSSQVT
-798 GGLGTLSAG
+798 GGLGTLSVG
-807 ANQMSGG
+807 ANQMAGG
-814 ITQLTDGSSQ
+814 VNQLADGSSQ
-824 VTTGLGTLNGGLN
+824 VTTGLGILNGGLN
-837 QMSTGST
+837 KMSTGST

-969 AIVADVILLFG
+969 AIVADIILLFG

-1073 WQNIGMLMIFI
+1073 WQNVGVLMIFI

-1090 TIASLTLMHKRQF
+1090 TIAALTWMHKRQF
-1103 KNVAENQ
+1103 RNIAENQ
-1110 SVEA
+1110 SIEA

>member
-1 MKWNQLLRKEF
+1 MKRNQLLRKEF
-12 TEIIKSKKILI
+12 TEIIKNKKILI

-39 LWAFWDPYKQLD
+39 LWAFWDPYEQLD

-84 TSFKW
+84 KSFKW
-89 EFVSEKEAE
+89 EFVSEKEAK
-98 KGMEGRKYYMLVR
+98 KGMEDRKYYMLVR

-151 AIEKIK
+151 AIEKMK
-157 GEVSSTLTKTYAEK
+157 GEVASTLTKTYAEK
-171 MFDSIQDVSK
+171 MFDSIKDVSK
-181 GLADGAEGANKLH
+181 GLADGAEGASKLH

-222 DGAQKL
+222 DGVGKL
-228 ADGSNKLVDGS
+228 FDGS
-239 GKVTNGLNTLNS
+239 GRVTVGLNTLNG
-251 KTGEMQTGIGKLVD
+251 KTDEMQIGIGKLVD
-265 GSGKVT
+265 
-271 DGLHV
+271 
-276 LNSNVGIG
+276 
-284 KLVSG
+284 
-289 SGKVTDGLHVLNSN
+289 
-303 AGIGKLV
+303 
-310 SGSGKVTDGLHV
+310 GSGKVTDGLHV

-357 GSGKVTNGLNMLNS
+357 GSGKITDGLHVLNS
-371 KTGEMQ
+371 KT
-377 TGIGKLVSGSGKV
+377 S
-390 TDGLNTLNSKT
+390 
-401 GEMQKGI
+401 
-408 GELRDG
+408 ELRDG

-419 GGLNELVSKSG
+419 GGLNKLVSKSSE
-430 DLKTGTTD
+430 LKTGTTD
-438 LSNGMGKLV
+438 LSNGMGKLA
-447 EGRSQLE
+447 EGKSQLE

-496 DGAGANVNQLNELT
+496 DGAGENVNQLNGLT
-510 QSTAGDAKTAAQD
+510 QSTAEDAKNAAQD

-536 EYQEQLQP
+536 EYQEKLQP

-574 KQLKGEIHQTTNG
+574 KQLKGEIHQKTNG

-593 NPEGVKTLAGGIEK
+593 NPAGVKTLAGGVEK

-617 KFHGFGEGLDKAKI
+617 KFHGFGEGLDNAKI
-631 GANKLKDGSVQLI
+631 GADKLKDGSVQLI

-656 VTAGLGELYAGANQ
+656 VTAGLGQLSAG
-670 MAGGIN
+670 
-676 QLADG
+676 
-681 SAQVTGGLGTVSE
+681 
-694 RANQMAGGIN
+694 
-704 QLADGSSQVTGG
+704 
-716 LGTVSVGVSK
+716 
-726 LADGSGQ
+726 
-733 VTDGLGT
+733 
-740 VSVGVSKLADGSGQ
+740 
-754 VTGGLG
+754 
-760 TVSVGVSKLADGSSQ
+760 
-775 VTGGLGTV
+775 
-783 SVAVNQLADGSSQVT
+783 VNQLADGSSQVT
-798 GGLGTLSAG
+798 GGLGTLSVGVTKLADGSSQVTGGLGTLSVGVTKLADGSSQVTGGLDTLSVGAG
-807 ANQMSGG
+807 QMSGG
-814 ITQLTDGSSQ
+814 ITQLANGSGQ
-824 VTTGLGTLNGGLN
+824 VTTGLSTL
-837 QMSTGST
+837 STGST

-856 SGKVTDGLVKVN
+856 SGKVTDGLIKVN

-900 PVKVKTEKMA
+900 PVKVKTEKLA

-1049 AWLPMTYSVS
+1049 TWLPMTYSVS

-1073 WQNIGMLMIFI
+1073 WQNIGILMIFI

-1090 TIASLTLMHKRQF
+1090 TIASLTWMHKRQF
-1103 KNVAENQ
+1103 KNIAENQ

>member
-251 KTGEMQTGIGKLVD
+251 KTGEMQTGIGKLQD
-265 GSGKVT
+265 GSQKVT
-271 DGLHV
+271 
-276 LNSNVGIG
+276 
-284 KLVSG
+284 
-289 SGKVTDGLHVLNSN
+289 
-303 AGIGKLV
+303 A
-310 SGSGKVTDGLHV
+310 
-322 LNSNAGIGKLVD
+322 
-334 GSGKVTDGLH
+334 
-344 ALNSNA
+344 
-350 GIGKLVD
+350 
-357 GSGKVTNGLNMLNS
+357 
-371 KTGEMQ
+371 
-377 TGIGKLVSGSGKV
+377 
-390 TDGLNTLNSKT
+390 GLNTLVN
-401 GEMQKGI
+401 
-408 GELRDG
+408 
-414 SEKVT
+414 
-419 GGLNELVSKSG
+419 KSG
-430 DLKTGTTD
+430 ELKTGTNE
-438 LSNGMGKLV
+438 LAAGMEQLV
-447 EGRSQLE
+447 GGQSQLE
-454 KGSQEI
+454 GVSQKIE
-460 QKGLQDLN
+460 KGLQELD
-468 SNVQKSAAGLEEMQ
+468 SKVKSSAAGLEEMQ
-482 SKVPSILNTVNEKI
+482 AKVPTILNKVNEKI
-496 DGAGANVNQLNELT
+496 DGAEKNVNQLNGFT
-510 QSTAGDAKTAAQD
+510 QSTAGDAKNAAQD

-544 FITSAVKST
+544 YITNAAKST

-559 AAGVAGGTNKLNEEV
+559 VAVVSGGTKTLNEEV
-574 KQLKGEIHQTTNG
+574 NQLKGEINQKASEM
-587 LQNKLP
+587 QNKLP
-593 NPEGVKTLAGGIEK
+593 NSGGINTLTDGITK
-607 LTNAQNEFVS
+607 LMNAQNQFVS
-617 KFHGFGEGLDKAKI
+617 KFHGFGEGLNNAKV
-631 GANKLKDGSVQLI
+631 GVNKLNKGSDQLI
-644 DGVTQLQSGSGK
+644 DGVTQL
-656 VTAGLGELYAGANQ
+656 
-670 MAGGIN
+670 
-676 QLADG
+676 
-681 SAQVTGGLGTVSE
+681 
-694 RANQMAGGIN
+694 
-704 QLADGSSQVTGG
+704 ADGSS
-716 LGTVSVGVSK
+716 K
-726 LADGSGQ
+726 
-733 VTDGLGT
+733 
-740 VSVGVSKLADGSGQ
+740 
-754 VTGGLG
+754 
-760 TVSVGVSKLADGSSQ
+760 
-775 VTGGLGTV
+775 
-783 SVAVNQLADGSSQVT
+783 VT

>member
-1 MKWNQLLRKEF
+1 MKGNQLLRKEF

-84 TSFKW
+84 KSFKW
-89 EFVSEKEAE
+89 EFVSEKEAK

-111 IPDDFSSNA
+111 IPADFSSNA
-120 TTLLKDDP
+120 TTLLKDNP

-157 GEVSSTLTKTYAEK
+157 SEVSSTLTKTYAEK
-171 MFDSIQDVSK
+171 MFDSIKDVSK
-181 GLADGAEGANKLH
+181 GLADGAEGASKLH

-222 DGAQKL
+222 DGVQKL
-228 ADGSNKLVDGS
+228 ADGSNKLIDGS
-239 GKVTNGLNTLNS
+239 GKVTAGLNTLNS
-251 KTGEMQTGIGKLVD
+251 KTGEMQTGIGKLQD

-271 DGLHV
+271 G
-276 LNSNVGIG
+276 
-284 KLVSG
+284 
-289 SGKVTDGLHVLNSN
+289 
-303 AGIGKLV
+303 
-310 SGSGKVTDGLHV
+310 
-322 LNSNAGIGKLVD
+322 
-334 GSGKVTDGLH
+334 
-344 ALNSNA
+344 
-350 GIGKLVD
+350 
-357 GSGKVTNGLNMLNS
+357 
-371 KTGEMQ
+371 
-377 TGIGKLVSGSGKV
+377 
-390 TDGLNTLNSKT
+390 GLNTLNSKT
-401 GEMQKGI
+401 

-419 GGLNELVSKSG
+419 GGLNKLVSKSG
-430 DLKTGTTD
+430 ELQTGTTN

-447 EGRSQLE
+447 EGQSQLE
-454 KGSQEI
+454 KGSQAI

-482 SKVPSILNTVNEKI
+482 AKVPSILNTVNEKI
-496 DGAGANVNQLNELT
+496 DGAGANVNRLNELT
-510 QSTAGDAKTAAQD
+510 QSTAGDAKNAAQE

-553 ATVQQK
+553 ETVQQK
-559 AAGVAGGTNKLNEEV
+559 VAGVAGGTNKLNEQV
-574 KQLKGEIHQTTNG
+574 KQLKGEIDQKTSG

-593 NPEGVKTLAGGIEK
+593 NSEGVKTLADGIEK

-617 KFHGFGEGLDKAKI
+617 KFYGFGEGLDNAKI
-631 GANKLKDGSVQLI
+631 GADKLKDGSVQLI

-656 VTAGLGELYAGANQ
+656 VTAGLGQLSAG
-670 MAGGIN
+670 
-676 QLADG
+676 
-681 SAQVTGGLGTVSE
+681 
-694 RANQMAGGIN
+694 
-704 QLADGSSQVTGG
+704 
-716 LGTVSVGVSK
+716 
-726 LADGSGQ
+726 
-733 VTDGLGT
+733 
-740 VSVGVSKLADGSGQ
+740 
-754 VTGGLG
+754 
-760 TVSVGVSKLADGSSQ
+760 
-775 VTGGLGTV
+775 
-783 SVAVNQLADGSSQVT
+783 VNQLVDGSSQVT
-798 GGLGTLSAG
+798 GGLGTLSVG
-807 ANQMSGG
+807 TSQMTGG
-814 ITQLTDGSSQ
+814 ITQLADGSSQ
-824 VTTGLGTLNGGLN
+824 VATGLGTLNGGLN
-837 QMSTGST
+837 KISTGST

-990 FILFSIVTSLAFI
+990 FILFSIITSLAFI

-1038 ELIPKFLQPFN
+1038 ELIPKFLQPFH

-1059 GLKAVVSSGDFNFM
+1059 GFKAVVSSGDFNFM
-1073 WQNIGMLMIFI
+1073 WQNIGILMIFI

-1090 TIASLTLMHKRQF
+1090 TIVSLTLMHKRKF
-1103 KNVAENQ
+1103 KNVVENQ

>member
-1 MKWNQLLRKEF
+1 MKGNQLLRKEF

-84 TSFKW
+84 KSFKW
-89 EFVSEKEAE
+89 EFVSEKEAK

-120 TTLLKDDP
+120 TTLLKDNP

-157 GEVSSTLTKTYAEK
+157 TEVSSTLTKTYAEK

-222 DGAQKL
+222 DGVQKL
-228 ADGSNKLVDGS
+228 ADGSNKLVDGSGKVTNGLNVLNSKTGEMQVGIGKLVDGS

-251 KTGEMQTGIGKLVD
+251 KTGEMQIGIGKLVD
-265 GSGKVT
+265 
-271 DGLHV
+271 
-276 LNSNVGIG
+276 
-284 KLVSG
+284 
-289 SGKVTDGLHVLNSN
+289 
-303 AGIGKLV
+303 
-310 SGSGKVTDGLHV
+310 GSGKVTDGLHV

-357 GSGKVTNGLNMLNS
+357 GSGKVT
-371 KTGEMQ
+371 
-377 TGIGKLVSGSGKV
+377 
-390 TDGLNTLNSKT
+390 DGLNTLNSKT
-401 GEMQKGI
+401 

-419 GGLNELVSKSG
+419 GGLNKLVSKSG
-430 DLKTGTTD
+430 ELKTGTTD

-447 EGRSQLE
+447 EGQSQLE
-454 KGSQEI
+454 EGSQAI
-460 QKGLQDLN
+460 QKGLQELN

-510 QSTAGDAKTAAQD
+510 QSTAGDAKNAAQD

-587 LQNKLP
+587 LQKNLP
-593 NPEGVKTLAGGIEK
+593 NPAGIKTLAGAIEK
-607 LTNAQNEFVS
+607 LTSAQNEFVS
-617 KFHGFGEGLDKAKI
+617 KFHGFGEGLDNAKI
-631 GANKLKDGSVQLI
+631 GADKLKDGSVQLI

-656 VTAGLGELYAGANQ
+656 VTAGLGQLSAGVNQ
-670 MAGGIN
+670 
-676 QLADG
+676 
-681 SAQVTGGLGTVSE
+681 
-694 RANQMAGGIN
+694 
-704 QLADGSSQVTGG
+704 
-716 LGTVSVGVSK
+716 

-733 VTDGLGT
+733 VTGGLGT
-740 VSVGVSKLADGSGQ
+740 LSVGVSKLADGSGQ

-760 TVSVGVSKLADGSSQ
+760 TLSVGVTK
-775 VTGGLGTV
+775 
-783 SVAVNQLADGSSQVT
+783 LADGSSQVT

-807 ANQMSGG
+807 VNQLADGSGQVTGGLGTLSAGANQMAGGVNQLANGSSQVTGGLGTLFAGANQMAGGVNQLADGSG
-814 ITQLTDGSSQ
+814 QVTDGLGTLSVGANQMAGGVNQLADGSNQ

-837 QMSTGST
+837 KMSTGST

-990 FILFSIVTSLAFI
+990 FILFSIITSLAFI

-1024 LIIQLTTSAGTFPL
+1024 LIMQLTTSAGTFPL

-1059 GLKAVVSSGDFNFM
+1059 GLKAVVSSGDFDFM